1 MPALRVRQSFWCMR
15 KLYKKLK
22 SKLTGFQLPAT
33 IVSAASTLSLSLIS
47 DYAVSAQGFRASYE
61 VLPSHT
67 CGNPGRLPNGVQQGS
82 TFNLGDKVRYSCNP
96 GFFLEGHAVLTCH
109 ASSENSATWDFPLP
123 SCRADDACGGTLRGQ
138 SGIISSPHFPAEY
151 HNNADC
157 TWTILAELGDTIALV
172 FIDFQL
178 EDGYDFLEVTGTEGS
193 SLWFTGAS
201 LPAPVISSKNWLR
214 LHFTSDGN
222 HRQRGFSAQYQ
233 GENSEQKQ
241 HVETAS
247 PTFSKSFMNQGRAL
261 ISEHHAID
269 RNGFAND
276 LFKKQ
281 IELKS
286 RGVKLMPSKD
296 NNQKTSVLTQVGV
309 SQGHNMCPDPG
320 IPEKGKRLG
329 SDFRLGSSVQ
339 FTCNE
344 GYDLQGSK
352 RITCMKVSDMFAAWS
367 DHRPVCRARMCDA
380 HLRGPSGI
388 ITSPNFPI
396 QYDNNA
402 HCVWIITALN
412 PAKVIK
418 LAFEEFDLERGYDT
432 LTVGD
437 GGQDGDQKTV
447 LYMVQTTKYLSPISL
462 TGTSVPD
469 LIVSTHH
476 QMWLLFQSDSSGS
489 SLGFKASYE
498 EIEQGSC
505 GDPGIPA
512 YGQRE
517 GSRFRHGDTLKFECQ
532 PAFELVG
539 QKSITCQKNNQWSAK
554 KPGCVFSCFFNFTS
568 PSGIVLSPN
577 YPEDYG
583 NHLHCVWLILA
594 RPESRIHLAFND
606 IDVEPQFDFLVIKD
620 GATAEAPVLGTFSGN
635 QLPSSITSSGHVAR
649 LEFQTDHSTGKRG
662 FNITFTTFR
671 HNECPDPGVPVNGKR
686 FGDSLQ
692 LGSSISFLCDEGFLG
707 TQGSETITCVLKE
720 GSVVWN
726 SAVLRCEAPCGGHL
740 TSPSGTILSPGWP
753 GFYKDALSCA
763 WVIEAQPGYPIKITF
778 DRFKTEVNYDTL
790 EVRDG
795 RTYSAPLIGV
805 YHGTQVPQFLI
816 STSNYLYLLFSTDK
830 SHSDIGFQLR
840 YETIT
845 LQSDHCLDPGIPVNG
860 QRHGND
866 FYVGA
871 LVTFSCD
878 SGYTLSDGEPLECE
892 PNFQWSRALPSCE
905 ALCGGFI
912 QGSSGTILSP
922 GFPDFYPNNLNC
934 TWVIETS
941 HGKGV
946 FFTFHTFHLESGHDY
961 LLITEN
967 GSFTQPL
974 RQLTGSRLPAPIS
987 AGLYG
992 NFTAQV
998 RFISDFS
1005 MSYEGFNITF
1015 SEYDLEPCE
1024 EPEVP
1029 AYSIRKG
1036 LQFGVGDTLTFSCF
1050 PGYRLEGTARIT
1062 CLGGRRRLWSSP
1074 LPRCVA
1080 ECGNSVTGTQ
1090 GTLLSPNFPVNYNNN
1105 HECIYSIQTQ
1115 PGKGIQLKAKA
1126 FELAEGDLLKVYDGT
1141 NNSARLLGVFS
1152 RSEMLGVTLNS
1163 TSSSLWLDFITDAE
1177 NTSKGFEL
1185 QFSSFELIRCED
1197 PGTPQFGY
1205 KVHDGGHF
1213 AGSSVTFNCDPGY
1226 TLRGSEELMCLSG
1239 ERRTWDRPLPTCV
1252 AECGGTVRG
1261 EVSGQVLSPGYP
1273 APYEH
1278 NLNCI
1283 WTIEADAGCTIGLH
1297 FLVFDTE
1304 EVHDVLRIWDGPVES
1319 GVLLKELSGPML
1331 PKDLHSTFNSVV
1343 LQFSTDFF
1351 TSKQGFAIQFSVST
1365 ATSCNDPGVP
1375 QNGSRSGD
1383 SWEAGDSTVFQCDP
1397 GYALQGSAEINCVR
1411 IENRFFWQPSP
1422 PTCIGAHMSQVPT
1435 CPRCPHAP
1443 GAHMSQV
1450 PTCPKYPH
1458 APGARMSQTDAVNTP
1473 EALLNS
1479 GHKTVGRCQVVH
1491 VPDRPRRHHFD
1502 HETSPLSITDNLLG
1516 ETSPL
1521 FTTKGTDARPERLAP
1536 CGGDLTG
1543 PSGVIL
1549 SPNYPEPYPPGKE
1562 CDWKV
1567 TVSPDYVIALVFNI
1581 FNLEPGYDFLH
1592 IYDGR
1597 DSLSPLIG
1605 SFYGSQLPGRI
1616 ESSSNSLFLAF
1627 RSDAS
1632 VSNAGFVID
1641 YTENPRESCFDPGS
1655 IKNGTRVG
1663 SDLKLGSSITYYCHG
1678 GYEVEGAS
1686 TLSCIL
1692 GPDGKPL
1699 WNNPR
1704 PVCTAPCG
1712 GQYVGSDGVVLSPNY
1727 PQNYTSGQT
1736 CLYFVTVPKD
1746 YVVFGQF
1753 AFFHTALNDI
1763 VEVHDG
1769 YSQHARL
1776 LSSLSGSHTGE
1787 SLPLATSNQILIK
1800 FSAKGQVPARG
1811 FHFVYQAV
1819 PRTSATQCSS
1829 VPEPRYGKRLGSD
1842 FSVGAIIRFECNSGY
1857 ALQGSPEIEC
1867 LPVPGALAQW
1877 NVSAPTCVV
1886 PCGGNLTERRGTIL
1900 SPGFPEPYLNSLNCV
1915 WKIMVPEGAGI
1926 QIQVISF
1933 VTEQNWDSLEVFDGA
1948 DNTVTML
1955 GSFSGTTVPALLNS
1969 TSNQLYLHFY
1979 SDISVSAA
1987 GFHLEYKTV
1996 GLSSCPEP
2004 AVPSNGIKTGERYL
2018 VNDVVSFQCEPGY
2031 ALQGHAHIS
2040 CMPGTVRR
2048 WNYPPP
2054 LCIAQCGGEVEEMEG
2069 VILSPGFPGNY
2080 PSNMD
2085 CSWKIVL
2092 PVGFGAHIQFLN
2104 FSTEPNHDFLEIRSG
2119 PSETSRMMGRFS
2131 GSELPGSL
2139 LSTSHDTIVYFH
2151 SDHSQNR
2158 PGFKLEY
2165 QAYELQEC
2173 PDPEP
2178 FANGIVR
2185 GAGYNVGQSVT
2196 FECLPGYQ
2204 LTGQPV
2210 LTCLHGTNRNWDHPL
2225 PRCEV
2230 PCGGNITSFN
2240 GTVYSPGYPSP
2251 YSSSQDCVWL
2261 ITVPI
2266 GHGVHLNLSLLQIEP
2281 FGDYITV
2288 WDGPQ
2293 QTSLQLGVFT
2303 RSLSKKIAHSSS
2315 NQVLLKFHRDT
2326 ATGGIFAIAF
2336 SAYPL
2341 TKCPPPTILPN
2352 AEVVTENEEF
2362 NIGDIVRYRCLP
2374 GFTLVGSEI
2383 LTCKLGTY
2391 LQFEGPPPI
2400 CEVHCPT
2407 NELLTD
2413 STGVILSQS
2422 YPGSYPQFQTCS
2434 WLVRVEPE
2442 YNISVTVEY
2451 FLSEK
2456 QYDEFEI
2463 FDGPSG
2469 QSPLLKALSGNYSA
2483 PLIVTSSS
2491 NSVYLR
2497 WSSDHAYNRKG
2508 FKIRYSAPYCSLP
2521 KAPLHGFILGQTTT
2535 QPGGSIHFGCDRGY
2549 RLVGH
2554 SMAICTRHPQG
2565 YHLWSEAIPLCQA
2578 LSCGLPDAPKNG
2590 IVFGKEYTVGTK
2602 AVYSCNEGYH
2612 LQTGA
2617 EATAECLDTGLWS
2630 NSNVPPQCVPVTC
2643 PDISS
2648 ISVEH
2653 GRWRLIYETQYQ
2665 FQAQLIL
2672 ICDPGYYYTGQRVIR
2687 CQANGRWS
2695 LGESMPTCQIISCG
2709 ELPTPPSGHRIGT
2722 MSVYGATAIFS
2733 CNSGYTLVG
2742 SRVRECLANGLWSG
2756 SEVRCLAG
2764 HCGTPEPIV
2773 NGHING
2779 ENFNYRGSVVYQCSA
2794 GFRLIG
2800 MSVRICQQD
2809 HHWSGKTPFC
2819 VPITCGHPGNPIN
2832 GLTQGSQFNLNDV
2845 VKFVCNPGYIAEG
2858 AARSQCLASGQ
2869 WSDTLPT
2876 CRIINCTDPG
2886 HQENSVRQIH
2896 ASGPHRF
2903 SFGTTV
2909 SYQCSHGFYLLGTP
2923 ALSCQ
2928 GDGTWDRPRPQCLL
2942 VSCGHP
2948 GSPPHAQMSGD
2959 SYIVGAFVRYSCT
2972 GKRTL
2977 VGNATRMCGLD
2988 GHWTGSLPHCS
2999 GTSTGVCG
3007 DPGIPA
3013 HGIRLGDSFAPGSLM
3028 RFSCEA
3034 GYVLRGSSE
3043 RTCQANGS
3051 WSGSQPEC
3059 GVISCGNPGTPSN
3072 ARVVF
3077 SDGLVFSSSIVY
3089 ECREGYYA
3097 TGLLSRHCSVNGTW
3111 TGSDPECTVINCGD
3125 PGIPANGIR
3134 LGNDFRY
3141 NKTVTFQ
3148 CIPGHMME
3156 SHRVSVLSCT
3166 KDRTWNGTKPVCK
3179 AIMCKPPQLIPNGKV
3194 VGSDFTWGSSVSYA
3208 CLEGYQL
3215 SLPAVLT
3222 CEGNGSWTGELPQCF
3237 PVFCGDPGVPPRGKR
3252 EDRGFSYR
3260 SSVSYSCRPP
3270 LVLVGSPRRFCQS
3283 DGTWSGT
3290 QPSCIDPT
3298 LTTCADPGMP
3308 QFGIQNSSQGYQV
3321 GSTVLFRCQKGYLLQ
3336 GSTSRTCLPNL
3347 TWSGTPPDC
3356 VPHHCKQPETPTH
3369 TNVGALDLPSMGYT
3383 LIYSCQEGFS
3393 LRGGSEHRTCKAD
3406 GSWTGKPPVCLAE
3419 VRPSGRPI
3427 NTAREPPL
3435 TQASVPGDVFAKN
3448 SLWKGAYE
3456 YQGKKQPAMLRVTS
3470 FQIANSK
3477 VNATMIDHSGVE
3489 LHLAGNYRKEDFR
3502 LLLQVY
3508 HVTGPVENFVDKFK
3522 DDHWALDG
3530 HVSSESSG
3538 GTFVYQGSVKGR
3550 GFGQFGFQRL
3560 DLRLL
3565 ESDPESI
3572 GRHFASNSSSV
3583 AAAILVPFIALII
3596 AGFVL
3601 YLYKHRRRPKVPFNG
3616 YAGHE
3621 NTNVRATFENPMYD
3635 RNIQPTDI
3643 MSNEAEFT
3651 VSTVCTAV

>member
-1 MPALRVRQSFWCMR
+1 MPRSRGPKPGRCGCPAGRARREAGVSALVPGVGSRWGRPPPPPTPPPPLLLLLSWGLLGASAAAGQNCTFQLQGPNGTVESPGFPYGYPNYANCTWTITAEDQHRIQLVFQSFALEEDFDVLSVFDGPPQPENLR
-15 KLYKKLK
+15 TR
-22 SKLTGFQLPAT
+22 LTGFQLPAT
-33 IVSAASTLSLSLIS
+33 IVSTATTLSLHLIS

-109 ASSENSATWDFPLP
+109 AGSESSATWDFPLP

-233 GENSEQKQ
+233 
-241 HVETAS
+241 V
-247 PTFSKSFMNQGRAL
+247 
-261 ISEHHAID
+261 
-269 RNGFAND
+269 
-276 LFKKQ
+276 KKQ

-296 NNQKTSVLTQVGV
+296 SSQKTS
-309 SQGHNMCPDPG
+309 
-320 IPEKGKRLG
+320 
-329 SDFRLGSSVQ
+329 
-339 FTCNE
+339 
-344 GYDLQGSK
+344 
-352 RITCMKVSDMFAAWS
+352 
-367 DHRPVCRARMCDA
+367 
-380 HLRGPSGI
+380 
-388 ITSPNFPI
+388 
-396 QYDNNA
+396 
-402 HCVWIITALN
+402 
-412 PAKVIK
+412 
-418 LAFEEFDLERGYDT
+418 
-432 LTVGD
+432 
-437 GGQDGDQKTV
+437 
-447 LYMVQTTKYLSPISL
+447 
-462 TGTSVPD
+462 
-469 LIVSTHH
+469 
-476 QMWLLFQSDSSGS
+476 
-489 SLGFKASYE
+489 
-498 EIEQGSC
+498 
-505 GDPGIPA
+505 
-512 YGQRE
+512 
-517 GSRFRHGDTLKFECQ
+517 
-532 PAFELVG
+532 
-539 QKSITCQKNNQWSAK
+539 
-554 KPGCVFSCFFNFTS
+554 VFSCFFNFTS
-568 PSGIVLSPN
+568 PSGVVLSPN

-671 HNECPDPGVPVNGKR
+671 HNECPDPGIPVNGKR

-707 TQGSETITCVLKE
+707 TQGSETITCILKE

-795 RTYSAPLIGV
+795 RTYSSPLIGV

-934 TWVIETS
+934 TWMIETS

-1050 PGYRLEGTARIT
+1050 PGYRLEGTARIM

-1090 GTLLSPNFPVNYNNN
+1090 GTLLSPNFPANYNNN

-1115 PGKGIQLKAKA
+1115 PGKGIQLKARA
-1126 FELAEGDLLKVYDGT
+1126 FELSEGDVLKVYDGN

-1152 RSEMLGVTLNS
+1152 RSEMMGVTLNS
-1163 TSSSLWLDFITDAE
+1163 TSSSLWLDFITDTE

-1185 QFSSFELIRCED
+1185 QFSSFELIKCED

-1205 KVHDGGHF
+1205 KVHDGGQF
-1213 AGSSVTFNCDPGY
+1213 AGSSVSFGCDPGY
-1226 TLRGSEELMCLSG
+1226 SLRGNEELLCLSG

-1252 AECGGTVRG
+1252 AECGGTVKG

-1319 GVLLKELSGPML
+1319 GVLLRELSGSAL

-1351 TSKQGFAIQFSVST
+1351 TSKQGFAVQFSVST

-1397 GYALQGSAEINCVR
+1397 GYALQGSAEISCVK

-1422 PTCIGAHMSQVPT
+1422 PTCI
-1435 CPRCPHAP
+1435 
-1443 GAHMSQV
+1443 
-1450 PTCPKYPH
+1450 
-1458 APGARMSQTDAVNTP
+1458 
-1473 EALLNS
+1473 
-1479 GHKTVGRCQVVH
+1479 
-1491 VPDRPRRHHFD
+1491 
-1502 HETSPLSITDNLLG
+1502 
-1516 ETSPL
+1516 
-1521 FTTKGTDARPERLAP
+1521 AP

-1592 IYDGR
+1592 VYDGR

-1605 SFYGSQLPGRI
+1605 SFYGSQLPSRI

-1632 VSNAGFVID
+1632 VSNVGFVID
-1641 YTENPRESCFDPGS
+1641 YTENPRESCFDPGT

-1678 GYEVEGAS
+1678 GYEVEGSS

-1692 GPDGKPL
+1692 GPDGKPA

-1727 PQNYTSGQT
+1727 PQNYTSGQI

-1753 AFFHTALNDI
+1753 AFFHTALNDV

-1769 YSQHARL
+1769 HSQHSRL
-1776 LSSLSGSHTGE
+1776 LSSLSGTHTGE
-1787 SLPLATSNQILIK
+1787 SLPLATSNQVLIK
-1800 FSAKGQVPARG
+1800 FSAKGQAPARG

-1842 FSVGAIIRFECNSGY
+1842 FSVGAIVRFECNSGY
-1857 ALQGSPEIEC
+1857 ALQGSPEIKC

-1955 GSFSGTTVPALLNS
+1955 GSFSGTAVPALLNS

-2004 AVPSNGIKTGERYL
+2004 AVPSNGVKTGERYL

-2054 LCIAQCGGEVEEMEG
+2054 LCIAQCGGAVEEMEG

-2085 CSWKIVL
+2085 CSWKIAL

-2104 FSTEPNHDFLEIRSG
+2104 FSTEPNHDFIEIRNG
-2119 PSETSRMMGRFS
+2119 PHDTSRMMGRFS
-2131 GSELPGSL
+2131 GSDLPSPL
-2139 LSTSHDTIVYFH
+2139 LSTSHETTVYFH

-2204 LTGQPV
+2204 LMGQPV
-2210 LTCLHGTNRNWDHPL
+2210 LTCQHGSNRNWDHPL

-2230 PCGGNITSFN
+2230 PCGGNITSSN
-2240 GTVYSPGYPSP
+2240 GTVYSPGFPSP

-2266 GHGVHLNLSLLQIEP
+2266 GHGIHLNLSLLQTEP
-2281 FGDYITV
+2281 SGDFITV

-2293 QTSLQLGVFT
+2293 QTAPQLGVFT
-2303 RSLSKKIAHSSS
+2303 RNLAKKTVHSST
-2315 NQVLLKFHRDT
+2315 NQVLLKFHRDA

-2374 GFTLVGSEI
+2374 GFTLVGNEI

-2483 PLIVTSSS
+2483 PLVVTSTS

-2521 KAPLHGFILGQTTT
+2521 RAPLHGFLLGQTST
-2535 QPGGSIHFGCDRGY
+2535 QPGGSVHFGCNAGY

-2565 YHLWSEAIPLCQA
+2565 YYLWSEAIPLCQA
-2578 LSCGLPDAPKNG
+2578 LSCGLPKAPKNG
-2590 IVFGKEYTVGTK
+2590 MVFGKEYTVGTK
-2602 AVYSCNEGYH
+2602 AVYSCSEGYH
-2612 LQTGA
+2612 LQADA
-2617 EATAECLDTGLWS
+2617 EATAECLETGLWS
-2630 NSNVPPQCVPVTC
+2630 NHNVPPQCVPVTC
-2643 PDISS
+2643 PDVGGIG
-2648 ISVEH
+2648 VEH
-2653 GRWRLIYETQYQ
+2653 GRWRLIFETQYQ
-2665 FQAQLIL
+2665 FQAQLML

-2687 CQANGRWS
+2687 CQANGKWS
-2695 LGESMPTCQIISCG
+2695 LGNSMPTCQIISCG
-2709 ELPTPPSGHRIGT
+2709 ELPIPPNGHRIGT
-2722 MSVYGATAIFS
+2722 LSVYGATAIFS

-2742 SRVRECLANGLWSG
+2742 SRVRECMANGLWSG

-2779 ENFNYRGSVVYQCSA
+2779 ENYNYRGSVVYQCNA

-2832 GLTQGSQFNLNDV
+2832 GLTQGNQFNLNDV
-2845 VKFVCNPGYIAEG
+2845 VKFVCNPGYVSEG
-2858 AARSQCLASGQ
+2858 AAGSQCLANGQ
-2869 WSDTLPT
+2869 WSDMLPT

-2886 HQENSVRQIH
+2886 HQEHSVRQVH

-2903 SFGTTV
+2903 SYGTTV
-2909 SYQCSHGFYLLGTP
+2909 SYQCNHGFYLLGSP

-2948 GSPPHAQMSGD
+2948 GSPPHAQMSGNN
-2959 SYIVGAFVRYSCT
+2959 YTVGAVVHYSCT

-2977 VGNATRMCGLD
+2977 VGNATRVCGLD

-2999 GTSTGVCG
+2999 GTSLGLCG

-3013 HGIRLGDSFAPGSLM
+3013 HGIRLGESFAPGSLM

-3034 GYVLRGSSE
+3034 GHVLRGSSE

-3051 WSGSQPEC
+3051 WSGTQPEC

-3072 ARVVF
+3072 ARVMF

-3111 TGSDPECTVINCGD
+3111 TGSDPECTVIKCGD
-3125 PGIPANGIR
+3125 PGVPANGLR
-3134 LGNDFRY
+3134 LGSDFRY
-3141 NKTVTFQ
+3141 NKTVTYQ
-3148 CIPGHMME
+3148 CVPGYMME

-3194 VGSDFTWGSSVSYA
+3194 VGSDFMWGSSVTYA

-3237 PVFCGDPGVPPRGKR
+3237 PVFCGDPGVPARGRR

-3260 SSVSYSCRPP
+3260 SSVSFSCQPP

-3336 GSTSRTCLPNL
+3336 GSTTRTCLPNL
-3347 TWSGTPPDC
+3347 TWSGSPPDC

-3369 TNVGALDLPSMGYT
+3369 ANVGALDLPSMGYT
-3383 LIYSCQEGFS
+3383 LIYTCQEGFS
-3393 LRGGSEHRTCKAD
+3393 LKGGSEHRTCKAD
-3406 GSWTGKPPVCLAE
+3406 GSWTGKPPICLAE

-3456 YQGKKQPAMLRVTS
+3456 YQGKKQPAMLRVTG
-3470 FQIANSK
+3470 FQVVSSK

-3489 LHLAGNYRKEDFR
+3489 LHLSGIYKKEDFHLR
-3502 LLLQVY
+3502 LQVY
-3508 HVTGPVENFVDKFK
+3508 QITGPAEIFVNKFK

-3538 GTFVYQGSVKGR
+3538 GTFIYQGSVKGH

-3643 MSNEAEFT
+3643 MATEAEFT

>member
-1 MPALRVRQSFWCMR
+1 MMAWLSELFSYSCQNCTFQLHGPNGTVESPGFPYGYPNYANCTWTITAEEQHRIQLVFQSFALEEDFDVLSVFDGPPQPENLRMR
-15 KLYKKLK
+15 
-22 SKLTGFQLPAT
+22 LTGFQLPAT
-33 IVSAASTLSLSLIS
+33 IVSAATTLSLRLIS
-47 DYAVSAQGFRASYE
+47 DYAVSAQGFHATYE

-67 CGNPGRLPNGVQQGS
+67 CGNPGRLPNGIQQGS

-109 ASSENSATWDFPLP
+109 AGSENSATWDFPLP

-138 SGIISSPHFPAEY
+138 SGIISSPHFPSEY

-233 GENSEQKQ
+233 
-241 HVETAS
+241 V
-247 PTFSKSFMNQGRAL
+247 
-261 ISEHHAID
+261 
-269 RNGFAND
+269 
-276 LFKKQ
+276 KKQ

-296 NNQKTSVLTQVGV
+296 NSQKTSVLTQVGV

-320 IPEKGKRLG
+320 IPERGKRLG

-447 LYMVQTTKYLSPISL
+447 LYIL

-469 LIVSTHH
+469 LIVSTNH
-476 QMWLLFQSDSSGS
+476 QMWLLFQTDGSGS

-498 EIEQGSC
+498 
-505 GDPGIPA
+505 
-512 YGQRE
+512 
-517 GSRFRHGDTLKFECQ
+517 
-532 PAFELVG
+532 V
-539 QKSITCQKNNQWSAK
+539 
-554 KPGCVFSCFFNFTS
+554 SCFFNFTS
-568 PSGIVLSPN
+568 PSGVVLSPN

-620 GATAEAPVLGTFSGN
+620 GATAEAPILGTFSGN

-934 TWVIETS
+934 TWIIETS

-1115 PGKGIQLKAKA
+1115 PGKGIQLKARA
-1126 FELAEGDLLKVYDGT
+1126 FELSEGDVLKVYDGN

-1152 RSEMLGVTLNS
+1152 RSEMMGVTLNS

-1185 QFSSFELIRCED
+1185 HFSSFELIKCED
-1197 PGTPQFGY
+1197 PGTPKFGY
-1205 KVHDGGHF
+1205 KVHDEGHF
-1213 AGSSVTFNCDPGY
+1213 AGSSVSFSCDPGY
-1226 TLRGSEELMCLSG
+1226 SLRGSEELLCLSG

-1283 WTIEADAGCTIGLH
+1283 WTIEAEAGCTIGLH

-1319 GVLLKELSGPML
+1319 GVLLKELSGPAL

-1365 ATSCNDPGVP
+1365 ATSCNDPGIP

-1397 GYALQGSAEINCVR
+1397 GYALQGSAEISCVK
-1411 IENRFFWQPSP
+1411 IENS
-1422 PTCIGAHMSQVPT
+1422 
-1435 CPRCPHAP
+1435 
-1443 GAHMSQV
+1443 
-1450 PTCPKYPH
+1450 
-1458 APGARMSQTDAVNTP
+1458 
-1473 EALLNS
+1473 
-1479 GHKTVGRCQVVH
+1479 
-1491 VPDRPRRHHFD
+1491 
-1502 HETSPLSITDNLLG
+1502 
-1516 ETSPL
+1516 
-1521 FTTKGTDARPERLAP
+1521 
-1536 CGGDLTG
+1536 
-1543 PSGVIL
+1543 
-1549 SPNYPEPYPPGKE
+1549 
-1562 CDWKV
+1562 
-1567 TVSPDYVIALVFNI
+1567 

-1663 SDLKLGSSITYYCHG
+1663 SDLKLGSSVTYYCHG
-1678 GYEVEGAS
+1678 GYEVEGTS

-1692 GPDGKPL
+1692 GPDGKPV

-1727 PQNYTSGQT
+1727 PQNYTSGQI

-1746 YVVFGQF
+1746 FVVFGQF
-1753 AFFHTALNDI
+1753 AFFHTALNDV

-1769 YSQHARL
+1769 HSQHSRL

-1787 SLPLATSNQILIK
+1787 SLPLATSNQVLIK
-1800 FSAKGQVPARG
+1800 FSAKGLTPAKG

-1842 FSVGAIIRFECNSGY
+1842 FSVGAIVRFECNSGY

-1915 WKIMVPEGAGI
+1915 WKIVVPEGAGI
-1926 QIQVISF
+1926 QIQVVSF

-1987 GFHLEYKTV
+1987 GFHLEYKSEETV

-2004 AVPSNGIKTGERYL
+2004 AVPSNGVKTGERYL

-2054 LCIAQCGGEVEEMEG
+2054 LCIAQCGGTVEEMEG

-2085 CSWKIVL
+2085 CSWKIAL

-2104 FSTEPNHDFLEIRSG
+2104 FSTEPNHDYIEIRNG
-2119 PSETSRMMGRFS
+2119 PYETSRMMGRFS
-2131 GSELPGSL
+2131 GSELPSSL
-2139 LSTSHDTIVYFH
+2139 LSTSHETTVYFH

-2204 LTGQPV
+2204 LTGHPV
-2210 LTCLHGTNRNWDHPL
+2210 LTCQHGTNRNWDHPL
-2225 PRCEV
+2225 PKCEV
-2230 PCGGNITSFN
+2230 PCGGNITSSN
-2240 GTVYSPGYPSP
+2240 GTVYSPGFPSP

-2266 GHGVHLNLSLLQIEP
+2266 GHGVRLNLSLLQTEP
-2281 FGDYITV
+2281 SGDFITI

-2293 QTSLQLGVFT
+2293 QTAPRLGVFT
-2303 RSLSKKIAHSSS
+2303 RSMAKKTVQSSS
-2315 NQVLLKFHRDT
+2315 NQVLLKFHRDA

-2362 NIGDIVRYRCLP
+2362 NIGTTSQASKDCEPRTGEGREGDIVRYRCLP
-2374 GFTLVGSEI
+2374 GFTLVGNEI

-2434 WLVRVEPE
+2434 WLVRVEPD
-2442 YNISVTVEY
+2442 YNISLTVEY

-2521 KAPLHGFILGQTTT
+2521 RAPLHGFVLGQTST
-2535 QPGGSIHFGCDRGY
+2535 QPGGSIHFGCNAGY

-2578 LSCGLPDAPKNG
+2578 LSCGLPEAPKNG
-2590 IVFGKEYTVGTK
+2590 MVFGKEYTVGTK
-2602 AVYSCNEGYH
+2602 AVYSCSEGYH
-2612 LQTGA
+2612 LQAGA

-2630 NSNVPPQCVPVTC
+2630 NRNVPPQCVPVTC
-2643 PDISS
+2643 PDVSS

-2653 GRWRLIYETQYQ
+2653 GRWRLIFETQYQ
-2665 FQAQLIL
+2665 FQAQLML

-2687 CQANGRWS
+2687 CQANGKWS
-2695 LGESMPTCQIISCG
+2695 LGDSTPTCRIISCG
-2709 ELPTPPSGHRIGT
+2709 ELPIPPNGHRIGT
-2722 MSVYGATAIFS
+2722 LSVYGATAIFS

-2742 SRVRECLANGLWSG
+2742 SRVRECMANGLWSG
-2756 SEVRCLAG
+2756 SEVRCLATQTKLHSIFYKLLFDVLSSPSLTKAG

-2779 ENFNYRGSVVYQCSA
+2779 ENYSYRGSVVYQCNA

-2819 VPITCGHPGNPIN
+2819 V
-2832 GLTQGSQFNLNDV
+2832 L
-2845 VKFVCNPGYIAEG
+2845 
-2858 AARSQCLASGQ
+2858 
-2869 WSDTLPT
+2869 
-2876 CRIINCTDPG
+2876 INCTDPG
-2886 HQENSVRQIH
+2886 HQENSVRQVH

-2909 SYQCSHGFYLLGTP
+2909 SYRCNHGFYLLGTP
-2923 ALSCQ
+2923 VLSCQ

-2948 GSPPHAQMSGD
+2948 GSPPHSQMSGD
-2959 SYIVGAFVRYSCT
+2959 SYTVGAVVRYSCI

-2977 VGNATRMCGLD
+2977 VGNSTRMCGLD

-2999 GTSTGVCG
+2999 GTSVGVCG

-3013 HGIRLGDSFAPGSLM
+3013 HGIRLGDSFDPGTVM

-3034 GYVLRGSSE
+3034 GHVLRGSSE

-3111 TGSDPECTVINCGD
+3111 TGSDPECLVINCGD
-3125 PGIPANGIR
+3125 PGIPANGLR

-3141 NKTVTFQ
+3141 NKTVTYR
-3148 CIPGHMME
+3148 CVPGYMME

-3179 AIMCKPPQLIPNGKV
+3179 ALMCKPPPLIPNGKV
-3194 VGSDFTWGSSVSYA
+3194 VGSDFMWGSSVTYA

-3215 SLPAVLT
+3215 SLPAVFT

-3237 PVFCGDPGVPPRGKR
+3237 P
-3252 EDRGFSYR
+3252 
-3260 SSVSYSCRPP
+3260 
-3270 LVLVGSPRRFCQS
+3270 
-3283 DGTWSGT
+3283 
-3290 QPSCIDPT
+3290 
-3298 LTTCADPGMP
+3298 
-3308 QFGIQNSSQGYQV
+3308 
-3321 GSTVLFRCQKGYLLQ
+3321 
-3336 GSTSRTCLPNL
+3336 
-3347 TWSGTPPDC
+3347 
-3356 VPHHCKQPETPTH
+3356 HHCRQPETPTH
-3369 TNVGALDLPSMGYT
+3369 ANVGALDLPSMGYT

-3393 LRGGSEHRTCKAD
+3393 LKGGSEHRTCKAD
-3406 GSWTGKPPVCLAE
+3406 GSWTGKPPICLE

-3435 TQASVPGDVFAKN
+3435 TQALIPGDVFAKN

-3456 YQGKKQPAMLRVTS
+3456 YQGKKQPAMLRVTG
-3470 FQIANSK
+3470 FQVANSK

-3489 LHLAGNYRKEDFR
+3489 LHLAGTYKKEDFH

-3508 HVTGPVENFVDKFK
+3508 QITGPVEIFMNKFK

-3530 HVSSESSG
+3530 HAKEKILKDRRLRVQRFTTFKRVGVSSESSG
-3538 GTFVYQGSVKGR
+3538 ATFIYQGSVKGQ

-3643 MSNEAEFT
+3643 MASEAEFT

>member
-1 MPALRVRQSFWCMR
+1 MPRSRGWEQGRCGRPAGRARGEAGLSALVPGAGRRWGRRPPPPTPPPLLLLLGWGLFGASAAAGQNCTFQLQGPNGTVESPGFPYGYPNYANCTWIITAEAQHRIQLVFQSFALEEDFDVLSVFDGLPQPENLR
-15 KLYKKLK
+15 TR
-22 SKLTGFQLPAT
+22 LTGFQLPAT
-33 IVSAASTLSLSLIS
+33 IVSAATTLSLRLLS
-47 DYAVSAQGFRASYE
+47 DYAVSAQGFHANYE

-67 CGNPGRLPNGVQQGS
+67 CGNPGRLPNGIQQGS

-109 ASSENSATWDFPLP
+109 AGFENSATWDFPLP

-138 SGIISSPHFPAEY
+138 SGIISSPHFPSEY

-172 FIDFQL
+172 FNDFQL

-233 GENSEQKQ
+233 
-241 HVETAS
+241 V
-247 PTFSKSFMNQGRAL
+247 
-261 ISEHHAID
+261 
-269 RNGFAND
+269 
-276 LFKKQ
+276 KKQ

-296 NNQKTSVLTQVGV
+296 NNQKTS
-309 SQGHNMCPDPG
+309 
-320 IPEKGKRLG
+320 
-329 SDFRLGSSVQ
+329 
-339 FTCNE
+339 
-344 GYDLQGSK
+344 
-352 RITCMKVSDMFAAWS
+352 
-367 DHRPVCRARMCDA
+367 
-380 HLRGPSGI
+380 
-388 ITSPNFPI
+388 
-396 QYDNNA
+396 
-402 HCVWIITALN
+402 
-412 PAKVIK
+412 
-418 LAFEEFDLERGYDT
+418 
-432 LTVGD
+432 
-437 GGQDGDQKTV
+437 
-447 LYMVQTTKYLSPISL
+447 
-462 TGTSVPD
+462 
-469 LIVSTHH
+469 
-476 QMWLLFQSDSSGS
+476 
-489 SLGFKASYE
+489 
-498 EIEQGSC
+498 
-505 GDPGIPA
+505 
-512 YGQRE
+512 
-517 GSRFRHGDTLKFECQ
+517 
-532 PAFELVG
+532 
-539 QKSITCQKNNQWSAK
+539 
-554 KPGCVFSCFFNFTS
+554 VFSCFFNFTS

-594 RPESRIHLAFND
+594 RSESRIHLAFND

-707 TQGSETITCVLKE
+707 TQGSETITCILKE

-740 TSPSGTILSPGWP
+740 TSPSGTVLSPGWP

-795 RTYSAPLIGV
+795 RSYSAPLIGV

-830 SHSDIGFQLR
+830 SHSDVGFQLR

-967 GSFTQPL
+967 GSFAQPL
-974 RQLTGSRLPAPIS
+974 KQLTGSRLPAPIS

-998 RFISDFS
+998 RFVSDFS

-1080 ECGNSVTGTQ
+1080 ECGSSVTGTQ
-1090 GTLLSPNFPVNYNNN
+1090 GTLLSPNFPVNYSNN

-1115 PGKGIQLKAKA
+1115 PGKGIQLKATA
-1126 FELAEGDLLKVYDGT
+1126 FELAGGDVLKVYDGN
-1141 NNSARLLGVFS
+1141 NNSARLLGAFS
-1152 RSEMLGVTLNS
+1152 HSEMMGRTLNS

-1177 NTSKGFEL
+1177 NTSRGFEL
-1185 QFSSFELIRCED
+1185 HFSSFELIKCED

-1213 AGSSVTFNCDPGY
+1213 AGSSVSFSCDPGY
-1226 TLRGSEELMCLSG
+1226 TLRGSEELRCLSG
-1239 ERRTWDRPLPTCV
+1239 ERRTWDRPLPICV
-1252 AECGGTVRG
+1252 AECGGTVKG
-1261 EVSGQVLSPGYP
+1261 EASGQVLSPGYP

-1319 GVLLKELSGPML
+1319 GVLLKELSGPAL
-1331 PKDLHSTFNSVV
+1331 PKDLHSTFSSVV
-1343 LQFSTDFF
+1343 LQFNTDFF
-1351 TSKQGFAIQFSVST
+1351 TSKQGFAVQFSVST

-1397 GYALQGSAEINCVR
+1397 GYALQGSAEISCVK

-1422 PTCIGAHMSQVPT
+1422 PTCS
-1435 CPRCPHAP
+1435 
-1443 GAHMSQV
+1443 
-1450 PTCPKYPH
+1450 
-1458 APGARMSQTDAVNTP
+1458 
-1473 EALLNS
+1473 
-1479 GHKTVGRCQVVH
+1479 
-1491 VPDRPRRHHFD
+1491 
-1502 HETSPLSITDNLLG
+1502 
-1516 ETSPL
+1516 
-1521 FTTKGTDARPERLAP
+1521 AP
-1536 CGGDLTG
+1536 CGGDLMG

-1592 IYDGR
+1592 VYDGR

-1616 ESSSNSLFLAF
+1616 ESSGNSLFLAF

-1692 GPDGKPL
+1692 GSDGKPV

-1712 GQYVGSDGVVLSPNY
+1712 GQYVSSDGVVLSPNY

-1753 AFFHTALNDI
+1753 AFFHTALNDV

-1769 YSQHARL
+1769 ASQHSRL

-1787 SLPLATSNQILIK
+1787 SLPLATSNQVLIK
-1800 FSAKGQVPARG
+1800 FSAKGQSPARG

-1842 FSVGAIIRFECNSGY
+1842 FSVGAVVRFECSSGY
-1857 ALQGSPEIEC
+1857 VLQGSPEIQC

-1877 NVSAPTCVV
+1877 NVSAPMCVV

-1915 WKIMVPEGAGI
+1915 WKIVVPEGAGI

-2004 AVPSNGIKTGERYL
+2004 AVPSNGVKSGERYL

-2054 LCIAQCGGEVEEMEG
+2054 LCIAQCGGGVEEMEG

-2085 CSWKIVL
+2085 CSWKIAL
-2092 PVGFGAHIQFLN
+2092 PVGFGAHIQFVN
-2104 FSTEPNHDFLEIRSG
+2104 FSTEPNHDFIEIRNG
-2119 PSETSRMMGRFS
+2119 PYETSRMMGRFS
-2131 GSELPGSL
+2131 GSELPSSL
-2139 LSTSHDTIVYFH
+2139 LSTSHETTVYFH

-2204 LTGQPV
+2204 LVGHPV
-2210 LTCLHGTNRNWDHPL
+2210 LTCQHGTNRNWDHPL
-2225 PRCEV
+2225 PKCEV
-2230 PCGGNITSFN
+2230 PCGGDITSSN
-2240 GTVYSPGYPSP
+2240 GTVYSPGFPSP
-2251 YSSSQDCVWL
+2251 YTSSQDCVWL
-2261 ITVPI
+2261 ITVSI
-2266 GHGVHLNLSLLQIEP
+2266 GHGIHLNLSLLQTEP
-2281 FGDYITV
+2281 SGDFITI
-2288 WDGPQ
+2288 WDGPE
-2293 QTSLQLGVFT
+2293 QTAPQLGVFT
-2303 RSLSKKIAHSSS
+2303 RNLVRKTVYSSS
-2315 NQVLLKFHRDT
+2315 NQVLLKFHH
-2326 ATGGIFAIAF
+2326 AAAMGAIFAVAF

-2391 LQFEGPPPI
+2391 LQFEGPPPL

-2442 YNISVTVEY
+2442 YNISLTVEY

-2456 QYDEFEI
+2456 EYDEFEI

-2483 PLIVTSSS
+2483 PLVVTSSS
-2491 NSVYLR
+2491 NTVYLR

-2521 KAPLHGFILGQTTT
+2521 RAPLHGFILGQTST
-2535 QPGGSIHFGCDRGY
+2535 QPGGSIHFGCNAGY

-2565 YHLWSEAIPLCQA
+2565 YYLWSEAIPLCQA
-2578 LSCGLPDAPKNG
+2578 LSCGVPEAPKNG
-2590 IVFGKEYTVGTK
+2590 MVFGKEYTVGTK
-2602 AVYSCNEGYH
+2602 AMYSCGEGFH
-2612 LQTGA
+2612 LQAGA
-2617 EATAECLDTGLWS
+2617 EVTAECLETGLWS
-2630 NSNVPPQCVPVTC
+2630 NNNIPPQCVAVTC

-2653 GRWRLIYETQYQ
+2653 GRWRLIVETQYR
-2665 FQAQLIL
+2665 FQAQLML

-2687 CQANGRWS
+2687 CQADGKWS
-2695 LGESMPTCQIISCG
+2695 LGDSLPTCQIISCG
-2709 ELPTPPSGHRIGT
+2709 ELPIPPSGHRIGT
-2722 MSVYGATAIFS
+2722 LSDYGATAIFS
-2733 CNSGYTLVG
+2733 CNSAYTLVG
-2742 SRVRECLANGLWSG
+2742 SRVRECMANGLWSG

-2779 ENFNYRGSVVYQCSA
+2779 ENYNYRGSVVYQCNA

-2819 VPITCGHPGNPIN
+2819 VPITCGHPGNPVN
-2832 GLTQGSQFNLNDV
+2832 GLTQGNQFNLNDV
-2845 VKFVCNPGYIAEG
+2845 VKFVCNPGYTAEG
-2858 AARSQCLASGQ
+2858 ATRSQCLASGQ
-2869 WSDTLPT
+2869 WNDMLPT

-2886 HQENSVRQIH
+2886 HQENSTRQVR

-2909 SYQCSHGFYLLGTP
+2909 AYQCNHGFYLLGTP
-2923 ALSCQ
+2923 VLSCQ

-2959 SYIVGAFVRYSCT
+2959 SYTVGAVVRYSCN

-2999 GTSTGVCG
+2999 GTSLGVCG
-3007 DPGIPA
+3007 DPGIPS

-3034 GYVLRGSSE
+3034 GHTLRGSSE

-3051 WSGSQPEC
+3051 WSGAQPEC

-3077 SDGLVFSSSIVY
+3077 SDSLVFSSSIVY

-3111 TGSDPECTVINCGD
+3111 TGSDPECIVINCGD
-3125 PGIPANGIR
+3125 PGIPANGLR

-3141 NKTVTFQ
+3141 NKTVTYQ
-3148 CIPGHMME
+3148 CVPGHMME

-3166 KDRTWNGTKPVCK
+3166 KDRTWNGTKPVCR
-3179 AIMCKPPQLIPNGKV
+3179 AITCKPPQLIPNGKV
-3194 VGSDFTWGSSVSYA
+3194 VGSDFTWGSSVTYT

-3215 SLPAVLT
+3215 SLPTVLT

-3237 PVFCGDPGVPPRGKR
+3237 PVFCGDPGVPPRGRR

-3260 SSVSYSCRPP
+3260 SSVSYSCQPP

-3298 LTTCADPGMP
+3298 LTMCADPGVP
-3308 QFGIQNSSQGYQV
+3308 QYGIQNNSQGYQV

-3336 GSTSRTCLPNL
+3336 GSTTRTCLPNL

-3356 VPHHCKQPETPTH
+3356 IPHHCKQPETPTH
-3369 TNVGALDLPSMGYT
+3369 ANVGALDLPSMGYT

-3393 LRGGSEHRTCKAD
+3393 LKGGSEHRTCKAD
-3406 GSWTGKPPVCLAE
+3406 GSWTGKPPICLAE

-3435 TQASVPGDVFAKN
+3435 SQASVPGDVFAKN

-3456 YQGKKQPAMLRVTS
+3456 YQGKKQPAMLRVTG
-3470 FQIANSK
+3470 FQVANSK

-3489 LHLAGNYRKEDFR
+3489 LHLAGIYKKEDFH

-3508 HVTGPVENFVDKFK
+3508 QITGPVEIFVNKFK
-3522 DDHWALDG
+3522 DDHWSLDG

-3538 GTFVYQGSVKGR
+3538 GTFVYQGSVKGQ

-3621 NTNVRATFENPMYD
+3621 NTGVRATFENPMYD
-3635 RNIQPTDI
+3635 RSIQPTDI
-3643 MSNEAEFT
+3643 MASEAEFT

>member
-1 MPALRVRQSFWCMR
+1 MGREELLGHMTLGYDSAMEKDGIWPFATTWMAPAGQNCTFQLRGPNGTVESPGFPSGYPNYANCTWTIAAEEQHRVQLVFQAFALEEDFDVLSVFDGPPR
-15 KLYKKLK
+15 PENLRTR
-22 SKLTGFQLPAT
+22 LTGFQLPAT
-33 IVSAASTLSLSLIS
+33 IVSAAATLSLRLIS
-47 DYAVSAQGFRASYE
+47 DYAVSAQGFHASYE
-61 VLPSHT
+61 VLPSHA

-96 GFFLEGHAVLTCH
+96 GFFLEGHAVLTCL
-109 ASSENSATWDFPLP
+109 AGSESSATWDFPLP

-138 SGIISSPHFPAEY
+138 SGIISSPHFPSEY

-233 GENSEQKQ
+233 
-241 HVETAS
+241 V
-247 PTFSKSFMNQGRAL
+247 
-261 ISEHHAID
+261 
-269 RNGFAND
+269 
-276 LFKKQ
+276 KKQ

-286 RGVKLMPSKD
+286 RGVKLMPSKHSS
-296 NNQKTSVLTQVGV
+296 QKTSVWSWTRRSADVRGSARTAWAGAMPDGPAAFHPVIDREAREGGAAPGPGAQAHATRKPLGERPAQTRSPGGHSRASGSTGQAGGSCVHPPPRPGFASGPEDHAHGRVDHCGVGECESITPPARTTAGAVPAWRRWPMAVDGEARVAAYSWPATWAPSHTGRFLTVLLDPWADPLSRLPRSALCLRVLPAWRSLSGGEQESWAPSRGHQPLTSSPGRHRNRIPQLWKLEGQGGPGAEQWPPPPVPTTRLHGSRMHQRKSRMHCDAALGPESWGYPGDIPMPRSLPAFDVSADVIPPFLRASAYEDWASLGLFGLRFLVRQVGMKP
-309 SQGHNMCPDPG
+309 H
-320 IPEKGKRLG
+320 KGRAL
-329 SDFRLGSSVQ
+329 LNALMPTEQ
-339 FTCNE
+339 
-344 GYDLQGSK
+344 
-352 RITCMKVSDMFAAWS
+352 
-367 DHRPVCRARMCDA
+367 RP
-380 HLRGPSGI
+380 
-388 ITSPNFPI
+388 
-396 QYDNNA
+396 
-402 HCVWIITALN
+402 
-412 PAKVIK
+412 
-418 LAFEEFDLERGYDT
+418 
-432 LTVGD
+432 
-437 GGQDGDQKTV
+437 
-447 LYMVQTTKYLSPISL
+447 
-462 TGTSVPD
+462 
-469 LIVSTHH
+469 
-476 QMWLLFQSDSSGS
+476 
-489 SLGFKASYE
+489 
-498 EIEQGSC
+498 
-505 GDPGIPA
+505 
-512 YGQRE
+512 
-517 GSRFRHGDTLKFECQ
+517 
-532 PAFELVG
+532 
-539 QKSITCQKNNQWSAK
+539 
-554 KPGCVFSCFFNFTS
+554 
-568 PSGIVLSPN
+568 
-577 YPEDYG
+577 
-583 NHLHCVWLILA
+583 
-594 RPESRIHLAFND
+594 
-606 IDVEPQFDFLVIKD
+606 
-620 GATAEAPVLGTFSGN
+620 
-635 QLPSSITSSGHVAR
+635 
-649 LEFQTDHSTGKRG
+649 
-662 FNITFTTFR
+662 
-671 HNECPDPGVPVNGKR
+671 
-686 FGDSLQ
+686 
-692 LGSSISFLCDEGFLG
+692 
-707 TQGSETITCVLKE
+707 
-720 GSVVWN
+720 
-726 SAVLRCEAPCGGHL
+726 PCGGHL

-934 TWVIETS
+934 TWIIETS

-967 GSFTQPL
+967 GSFSQPL

-998 RFISDFS
+998 RFVSDFS

-1015 SEYDLEPCE
+1015 AEYDLEPCE

-1080 ECGNSVTGTQ
+1080 ECGSSVTGTQ
-1090 GTLLSPNFPVNYNNN
+1090 GTLLSPNFPGNYNNN

-1115 PGKGIQLKAKA
+1115 PGKGIQLKART
-1126 FELAEGDLLKVYDGT
+1126 FELSEGDVLKVYDGS

-1152 RSEMLGVTLNS
+1152 RSEMTGVTLNS
-1163 TSSSLWLDFITDAE
+1163 TSSSLWLDFITDAD

-1185 QFSSFELIRCED
+1185 HFSSFELIRCED

-1213 AGSSVTFNCDPGY
+1213 AGSSVSFSCDPGY
-1226 TLRGSEELMCLSG
+1226 SLRGSEELLCLSG

-1283 WTIEADAGCTIGLH
+1283 WTIEAEAGCTIGLH

-1319 GVLLKELSGPML
+1319 GVLLKELSGAAL
-1331 PKDLHSTFNSVV
+1331 PRDLHSTFSSVV

-1351 TSKQGFAIQFSVST
+1351 TSKQGFAIRFSVST

-1397 GYALQGSAEINCVR
+1397 GYALQGSAEISCVK

-1422 PTCIGAHMSQVPT
+1422 PTCI
-1435 CPRCPHAP
+1435 
-1443 GAHMSQV
+1443 
-1450 PTCPKYPH
+1450 
-1458 APGARMSQTDAVNTP
+1458 
-1473 EALLNS
+1473 
-1479 GHKTVGRCQVVH
+1479 
-1491 VPDRPRRHHFD
+1491 
-1502 HETSPLSITDNLLG
+1502 
-1516 ETSPL
+1516 
-1521 FTTKGTDARPERLAP
+1521 AP

-1562 CDWKV
+1562 CDWRV
-1567 TVSPDYVIALVFNI
+1567 TVSPDYVIALVFNT

-1632 VSNAGFVID
+1632 VSSAGFVID

-1663 SDLKLGSSITYYCHG
+1663 SDLKLGSSVTYYCHG
-1678 GYEVEGAS
+1678 GYEVQGTS
-1686 TLSCIL
+1686 TLSCVL
-1692 GPDGKPL
+1692 GPDGKPA
-1699 WNNPR
+1699 WNKPR

-1727 PQNYTSGQT
+1727 PQNYTSGQI

-1753 AFFHTALNDI
+1753 AFFHTALNDV

-1769 YSQHARL
+1769 HSPHARL

-1787 SLPLATSNQILIK
+1787 SLPLATSNQVLIK
-1800 FSAKGQVPARG
+1800 FSAKGQAPARG

-1842 FSVGAIIRFECNSGY
+1842 FSVGAVVRFDCNSGY

-2004 AVPSNGIKTGERYL
+2004 TVPSNGVKAGERYL

-2054 LCIAQCGGEVEEMEG
+2054 LCIAQCGGAVEEMEG

-2104 FSTEPNHDFLEIRSG
+2104 FSTEPNHDFIEIRNG
-2119 PSETSRMMGRFS
+2119 PHETSRMMGRFS
-2131 GSELPGSL
+2131 GSELPGAL
-2139 LSTSHDTIVYFH
+2139 LSTSHETTVYFH

-2204 LTGQPV
+2204 LTGHPV
-2210 LTCLHGTNRNWDHPL
+2210 LTCQHGTNRNWDHPL

-2230 PCGGNITSFN
+2230 PCGGNITSSN
-2240 GTVYSPGYPSP
+2240 GTVYSPGFPSP
-2251 YSSSQDCVWL
+2251 YSSSQDCAWL

-2266 GHGVHLNLSLLQIEP
+2266 GHGIRLNLSLLQTEP
-2281 FGDYITV
+2281 SGDFVTV

-2293 QTSLQLGVFT
+2293 QTAPQLGVFS
-2303 RSLSKKIAHSSS
+2303 RSLAKKTLHSSS
-2315 NQVLLKFHRDT
+2315 NQALLKFHRD
-2326 ATGGIFAIAF
+2326 AAMGGIFAIAF

-2374 GFTLVGSEI
+2374 GFTLVGNEI

-2434 WLVRVEPE
+2434 WLVRVQPD
-2442 YNISVTVEY
+2442 YNISLTVEY

-2521 KAPLHGFILGQTTT
+2521 RAPLHGFLLGQPST
-2535 QPGGSIHFGCDRGY
+2535 QPGGSVHFGCNAGY

-2565 YHLWSEAIPLCQA
+2565 YYLWSEAIPLCQA
-2578 LSCGLPDAPKNG
+2578 LSCGLPEAPKNG
-2590 IVFGKEYTVGTK
+2590 MVFGKEYTVGTK
-2602 AVYSCNEGYH
+2602 AVYSCSEGYH
-2612 LQTGA
+2612 LQAGA
-2617 EATAECLDTGLWS
+2617 EATAECLETGLWS
-2630 NSNVPPQCVPVTC
+2630 NHNVPPQCVPVTC
-2643 PDISS
+2643 PDVSS

-2653 GRWRLIYETQYQ
+2653 GRWRLIFETQYQ
-2665 FQAQLIL
+2665 FQAQLML

-2687 CQANGRWS
+2687 CQANGQWS
-2695 LGESMPTCQIISCG
+2695 LGNSMPTCQIISCG
-2709 ELPTPPSGHRIGT
+2709 ELPVPPSGHRIGT
-2722 MSVYGATAIFS
+2722 LSVYGATAIFS

-2742 SRVRECLANGLWSG
+2742 SRVRECMANGLWSG
-2756 SEVRCLAG
+2756 SDVRCLAG

-2779 ENFNYRGSVVYQCSA
+2779 ENYSYRGSVVYQCNA

-2809 HHWSGKTPFC
+2809 HLWSGKTPFC
-2819 VPITCGHPGNPIN
+2819 VPITCGHPGNPVN
-2832 GLTQGSQFNLNDV
+2832 GLTQGNQFNLNDV
-2845 VKFVCNPGYIAEG
+2845 VKFVCNPGYVAEG

-2876 CRIINCTDPG
+2876 CRIVNCTDPG
-2886 HQENSVRQIH
+2886 LQENSVRQVH
-2896 ASGPHRF
+2896 AGSPHGF
-2903 SFGTTV
+2903 SYGSTV
-2909 SYQCSHGFYLLGTP
+2909 SYQCKRGFYLLGTP
-2923 ALSCQ
+2923 VLGCQ

-2959 SYIVGAFVRYSCT
+2959 SYTVGAVVRYSCT

-2977 VGNATRMCGLD
+2977 IGNATRMCGLD
-2988 GHWTGSLPHCS
+2988 GHWTGTLPHCS
-2999 GTSTGVCG
+2999 GTSTGLCG
-3007 DPGIPA
+3007 DPGTPA
-3013 HGIRLGDSFAPGSLM
+3013 HGIRLGDSFSPGSLL

-3034 GYVLRGSSE
+3034 GHTLRGSSE
-3043 RTCQANGS
+3043 RTCQGNGS
-3051 WSGSQPEC
+3051 WSGAQPEC
-3059 GVISCGNPGTPSN
+3059 RVISCGNPGTPSN

-3077 SDGLVFSSSIVY
+3077 SDGLGFASSVVY

-3097 TGLLSRHCSVNGTW
+3097 AGLLSRHCSVNGTW
-3111 TGSDPECTVINCGD
+3111 TGGDPECIVINCGD
-3125 PGIPANGIR
+3125 PGIPANGLR
-3134 LGNDFRY
+3134 LGSDFRY
-3141 NKTVTFQ
+3141 NRTVTFQ
-3148 CIPGHMME
+3148 CVPGYTME

-3179 AIMCKPPQLIPNGKV
+3179 AIVCKPPQLLPNGKV
-3194 VGSDFTWGSSVSYA
+3194 VGSDFTWGSSVTYA

-3237 PVFCGDPGVPPRGKR
+3237 PVFCGDPGVPARGRR

-3260 SSVSYSCRPP
+3260 SSVSFSCQPP

-3298 LTTCADPGMP
+3298 LTTCADPGAP
-3308 QFGIQNSSQGYQV
+3308 QFGTQNSSQGYQV

-3356 VPHHCKQPETPTH
+3356 VPHHCKQPETPSH
-3369 TNVGALDLPSMGYT
+3369 ANVGALDLPSMGYT
-3383 LIYSCQEGFS
+3383 LLYSCQEGFS
-3393 LRGGSEHRTCKAD
+3393 LKGGSEHRTCKAD
-3406 GSWTGKPPVCLAE
+3406 GSWTGKPPICLAE
-3419 VRPSGRPI
+3419 VRPSGRPV

-3456 YQGKKQPAMLRVTS
+3456 YQGKKQPAMLRVTG
-3470 FQIANSK
+3470 FQTVSSK

-3489 LHLAGNYRKEDFR
+3489 VHLAGIYKKEDFH

-3508 HVTGPVENFVDKFK
+3508 QIAGPVEIFVNKFK

-3530 HVSSESSG
+3530 HVSSESPG
-3538 GTFVYQGSVKGR
+3538 GTFIYQGSVKGH

-3643 MSNEAEFT
+3643 MAAEAEFT

>member
-1 MPALRVRQSFWCMR
+1 MPRSRGRELRRCGCPAGRARAEAEISALVPGAGSRWGRQPPPPLTPPPLLLLLGWGLLSASAAAGQNCTFQLQGPNGTVESPGFPYGYPNYANCTWTITAEDQHRIQLVFQSFALEEDFDVLSVFDGPPQPENLR
-15 KLYKKLK
+15 TR
-22 SKLTGFQLPAT
+22 LTGFQLPAT
-33 IVSAASTLSLSLIS
+33 IVSAATTLSLRLIS
-47 DYAVSAQGFRASYE
+47 DYAVSAQGFHASYE

-109 ASSENSATWDFPLP
+109 AGSENSATWDFPLP

-138 SGIISSPHFPAEY
+138 SGIISSPHFPSEY

-233 GENSEQKQ
+233 
-241 HVETAS
+241 V
-247 PTFSKSFMNQGRAL
+247 
-261 ISEHHAID
+261 
-269 RNGFAND
+269 
-276 LFKKQ
+276 KKQ

-296 NNQKTSVLTQVGV
+296 NSQKTS
-309 SQGHNMCPDPG
+309 
-320 IPEKGKRLG
+320 
-329 SDFRLGSSVQ
+329 
-339 FTCNE
+339 
-344 GYDLQGSK
+344 
-352 RITCMKVSDMFAAWS
+352 
-367 DHRPVCRARMCDA
+367 
-380 HLRGPSGI
+380 
-388 ITSPNFPI
+388 
-396 QYDNNA
+396 
-402 HCVWIITALN
+402 
-412 PAKVIK
+412 
-418 LAFEEFDLERGYDT
+418 
-432 LTVGD
+432 
-437 GGQDGDQKTV
+437 
-447 LYMVQTTKYLSPISL
+447 
-462 TGTSVPD
+462 
-469 LIVSTHH
+469 
-476 QMWLLFQSDSSGS
+476 
-489 SLGFKASYE
+489 
-498 EIEQGSC
+498 
-505 GDPGIPA
+505 
-512 YGQRE
+512 
-517 GSRFRHGDTLKFECQ
+517 
-532 PAFELVG
+532 
-539 QKSITCQKNNQWSAK
+539 
-554 KPGCVFSCFFNFTS
+554 VFSCFFNFTS

-816 STSNYLYLLFSTDK
+816 STSNHLYLLFSTDK

-934 TWVIETS
+934 TWIIETS

-1126 FELAEGDLLKVYDGT
+1126 FELSEGDVLKVYDGN

-1152 RSEMLGVTLNS
+1152 RTELLGVTLNS

-1185 QFSSFELIRCED
+1185 HFSSFELIKCED

-1213 AGSSVTFNCDPGY
+1213 AGSSVSFSCDPGY
-1226 TLRGSEELMCLSG
+1226 SLRGSEELLCLSG
-1239 ERRTWDRPLPTCV
+1239 ERRAWDRPLPTCV

-1278 NLNCI
+1278 NLNCV

-1319 GVLLKELSGPML
+1319 GVLLKELSGPAL

-1397 GYALQGSAEINCVR
+1397 GYALQGSAEISCVK

-1422 PTCIGAHMSQVPT
+1422 PTCI
-1435 CPRCPHAP
+1435 
-1443 GAHMSQV
+1443 
-1450 PTCPKYPH
+1450 
-1458 APGARMSQTDAVNTP
+1458 
-1473 EALLNS
+1473 
-1479 GHKTVGRCQVVH
+1479 
-1491 VPDRPRRHHFD
+1491 
-1502 HETSPLSITDNLLG
+1502 
-1516 ETSPL
+1516 
-1521 FTTKGTDARPERLAP
+1521 AP

-1632 VSNAGFVID
+1632 VSNTGFVID

-1678 GYEVEGAS
+1678 GYEVEGSS

-1692 GPDGKPL
+1692 GPDGKPV
-1699 WNNPR
+1699 WNHPR

-1727 PQNYTSGQT
+1727 PQNYTSGQI

-1753 AFFHTALNDI
+1753 AFFHTALNDV

-1769 YSQHARL
+1769 HNQHSRL

-1787 SLPLATSNQILIK
+1787 SLPLATSNQVLVK

-1829 VPEPRYGKRLGSD
+1829 VPEPRYGRRLGSD
-1842 FSVGAIIRFECNSGY
+1842 FSVGAIVRFECNSGY

-1926 QIQVISF
+1926 QIQVVSF

-1955 GSFSGTTVPALLNS
+1955 GSFSGTTMPALLNS

-2004 AVPSNGIKTGERYL
+2004 AVPSNGVKTGERYL

-2054 LCIAQCGGEVEEMEG
+2054 LCIAQCGGTVEDMEG

-2085 CSWKIVL
+2085 CSWKIAL

-2104 FSTEPNHDFLEIRSG
+2104 FSTEPNHDFIEIRNG
-2119 PSETSRMMGRFS
+2119 PYETSRMMGRFS
-2131 GSELPGSL
+2131 GSELPSAL
-2139 LSTSHDTIVYFH
+2139 LSTSHETTVYFH

-2204 LTGQPV
+2204 LMGHPV
-2210 LTCLHGTNRNWDHPL
+2210 LTCQHGTNRNWDHPL

-2230 PCGGNITSFN
+2230 PCGSNITSFN
-2240 GTVYSPGYPSP
+2240 GTVYSPGFPSP
-2251 YSSSQDCVWL
+2251 YSSSQDCIWL

-2266 GHGVHLNLSLLQIEP
+2266 GHGVRLNLSLLQTEP
-2281 FGDYITV
+2281 SGDFITV

-2293 QTSLQLGVFT
+2293 KTAPQLGAFS
-2303 RSLSKKIAHSSS
+2303 RSFAKKTMYSSS
-2315 NQVLLKFHRDT
+2315 NQVLLQFHHES
-2326 ATGGIFAIAF
+2326 AMGGIFAIAF

-2374 GFTLVGSEI
+2374 GFTLVGNEI

-2422 YPGSYPQFQTCS
+2422 YPGSYPQFQICS

-2442 YNISVTVEY
+2442 YNISITVEY

-2483 PLIVTSSS
+2483 PLVVTSSS

-2521 KAPLHGFILGQTTT
+2521 RAPLHGFLLGQTST
-2535 QPGGSIHFGCDRGY
+2535 QPGGSIHFGCNAGY

-2578 LSCGLPDAPKNG
+2578 LSCGLPEAPKNG
-2590 IVFGKEYTVGTK
+2590 MVFGKEYTVGTK
-2602 AVYSCNEGYH
+2602 AVYSCSEGYH
-2612 LQTGA
+2612 LQAGA
-2617 EATAECLDTGLWS
+2617 EATTECLETGLWS
-2630 NSNVPPQCVPVTC
+2630 NRNVPPQCVPVTC

-2648 ISVEH
+2648 VSVEH
-2653 GRWRLIYETQYQ
+2653 GRWRLIFETQYQ
-2665 FQAQLIL
+2665 FQAQLML
-2672 ICDPGYYYTGQRVIR
+2672 ICDPGYYYTGQRVIH
-2687 CQANGRWS
+2687 CQANGKWS
-2695 LGESMPTCQIISCG
+2695 LDNSMPTCQIISCG
-2709 ELPTPPSGHRIGT
+2709 ELPVPPNGHRIGT
-2722 MSVYGATAIFS
+2722 LSVYGATAIFS

-2742 SRVRECLANGLWSG
+2742 SRVRECMANGLWSG

-2779 ENFNYRGSVVYQCSA
+2779 ENFSYRGSVVYQCNA

-2845 VKFVCNPGYIAEG
+2845 VKFVCNPGYVAEG

-2869 WSDTLPT
+2869 WSDVLPT

-2903 SFGTTV
+2903 SYGTTV
-2909 SYQCSHGFYLLGTP
+2909 SYQCTHGFYLLGTP
-2923 ALSCQ
+2923 VLSCQ

-2948 GSPPHAQMSGD
+2948 GSPPHSQMSGD
-2959 SYIVGAFVRYSCT
+2959 SYTVGAVVRYSCT

-2977 VGNATRMCGLD
+2977 VGNATRMCGLG

-2999 GTSTGVCG
+2999 GTSIGVCG

-3034 GYVLRGSSE
+3034 GHVLRGSSE
-3043 RTCQANGS
+3043 RTCQANGL
-3051 WSGSQPEC
+3051 WSGVQPEC

-3072 ARVVF
+3072 ARVLF

-3125 PGIPANGIR
+3125 PGVPANGLR
-3134 LGNDFRY
+3134 LGSDFRY
-3141 NKTVTFQ
+3141 NRTVTYQ
-3148 CIPGHMME
+3148 CVPGYTME

-3194 VGSDFTWGSSVSYA
+3194 VGSDFMWGSSVTYA

-3237 PVFCGDPGVPPRGKR
+3237 PVFCGDPGVPARGRR

-3260 SSVSYSCRPP
+3260 SSVSFSCQPP

-3298 LTTCADPGMP
+3298 LTTCVDPGVP
-3308 QFGIQNSSQGYQV
+3308 QFGIQNNSQGYQV

-3356 VPHHCKQPETPTH
+3356 VPHHCKQPETPSH
-3369 TNVGALDLPSMGYT
+3369 ANVGALDLPSMGYT

-3393 LRGGSEHRTCKAD
+3393 LKGGSEHRTCKAD
-3406 GSWTGKPPVCLAE
+3406 GSWTGKPPICLAE

-3456 YQGKKQPAMLRVTS
+3456 YQGKKQPAMLRVTG
-3470 FQIANSK
+3470 FQVINSK
-3477 VNATMIDHSGVE
+3477 VNATMVDHSGVE
-3489 LHLAGNYRKEDFR
+3489 LHLSGIYKKEDFH

-3508 HVTGPVENFVDKFK
+3508 QITGPVEIFVNKFK

-3538 GTFVYQGSVKGR
+3538 GTFVYQGSVKGQ

-3643 MSNEAEFT
+3643 MATEAEFT

>member
-1 MPALRVRQSFWCMR
+1 MPRHPSQRQAESNEQRWTLAGVSNREFQPQLATRWPAGLPKPAPSF
-15 KLYKKLK
+15 L
-22 SKLTGFQLPAT
+22 
-33 IVSAASTLSLSLIS
+33 SA
-47 DYAVSAQGFRASYE
+47 
-61 VLPSHT
+61 
-67 CGNPGRLPNGVQQGS
+67 
-82 TFNLGDKVRYSCNP
+82 
-96 GFFLEGHAVLTCH
+96 
-109 ASSENSATWDFPLP
+109 
-123 SCRADDACGGTLRGQ
+123 
-138 SGIISSPHFPAEY
+138 
-151 HNNADC
+151 
-157 TWTILAELGDTIALV
+157 
-172 FIDFQL
+172 
-178 EDGYDFLEVTGTEGS
+178 YDFSPLKWVSWHQCATGQEGPAR
-193 SLWFTGAS
+193 FTGAS

-233 GENSEQKQ
+233 
-241 HVETAS
+241 V
-247 PTFSKSFMNQGRAL
+247 
-261 ISEHHAID
+261 
-269 RNGFAND
+269 
-276 LFKKQ
+276 KKQ

-296 NNQKTSVLTQVGV
+296 NSQKTSVCK
-309 SQGHNMCPDPG
+309 CPPCRAS
-320 IPEKGKRLG
+320 RL
-329 SDFRLGSSVQ
+329 RLGSSVQ

-352 RITCMKVSDMFAAWS
+352 RITCMKVSDIFAAWS

-412 PAKVIK
+412 PSKVIK

-447 LYMVQTTKYLSPISL
+447 LYIL

-476 QMWLLFQSDSSGS
+476 QMWLLFQTDSSGS

-517 GSRFRHGDTLKFECQ
+517 GSRFHHGDTLKFECQ

-539 QKSITCQKNNQWSAK
+539 QKAITCQKNNQWSAK
-554 KPGCVFSCFFNFTS
+554 KPGCVWYPCPKKRLQFHRELHSQQKLERKPRTRTETQSLGMDTHVSCFFNFTS
-568 PSGIVLSPN
+568 PSGVVLSPN

-740 TSPSGTILSPGWP
+740 TAPTGTILSPGWP

-840 YETIT
+840 YETVT

-934 TWVIETS
+934 TWIIETS

-1036 LQFGVGDTLTFSCF
+1036 LQFSVGDTLTFSCF
-1050 PGYRLEGTARIT
+1050 PGYRLEGTSRIT

-1074 LPRCVA
+1074 LPRKKALAGGQDQVFGPGLDPSEAVSRFPPQKA

-1115 PGKGIQLKAKA
+1115 PGKGIQLKARA
-1126 FELAEGDLLKVYDGT
+1126 FELAEGDVLKVYDGN

-1152 RSEMLGVTLNS
+1152 RSEMLGLTLNS
-1163 TSSSLWLDFITDAE
+1163 TSSSLWIDFITDAE
-1177 NTSKGFEL
+1177 NTSQGFEL
-1185 QFSSFELIRCED
+1185 QFSSFELIQCED

-1205 KVHDGGHF
+1205 KLHDGGHF
-1213 AGSSVTFNCDPGY
+1213 AGSSVSFGCNPGY
-1226 TLRGSEELMCLSG
+1226 SLRGSEELLCLSG
-1239 ERRTWDRPLPTCV
+1239 ERRTWDWPLPTCV
-1252 AECGGTVRG
+1252 AECGGTVKG

-1319 GVLLKELSGPML
+1319 GVLLKELSGPGL

-1397 GYALQGSAEINCVR
+1397 GYALQGSAEISCVK

-1422 PTCIGAHMSQVPT
+1422 PTCIGTEQLQP
-1435 CPRCPHAP
+1435 
-1443 GAHMSQV
+1443 
-1450 PTCPKYPH
+1450 
-1458 APGARMSQTDAVNTP
+1458 
-1473 EALLNS
+1473 
-1479 GHKTVGRCQVVH
+1479 
-1491 VPDRPRRHHFD
+1491 
-1502 HETSPLSITDNLLG
+1502 
-1516 ETSPL
+1516 
-1521 FTTKGTDARPERLAP
+1521 P

-1678 GYEVEGAS
+1678 GYEVEGSS

-1692 GPDGKPL
+1692 GPDGKPV
-1699 WNNPR
+1699 WNHPR
-1704 PVCTAPCG
+1704 PVCTGGGAGAGAEGGRACQGQEGLSAGGRSHSIPSPTQIDVLHSGSQTCQQPTAGRWEFKAPCG

-1727 PQNYTSGQT
+1727 PQNYTSGQI

-1746 YVVFGQF
+1746 YGLSSNVATQSSTWRSPYRVSSTVVFGQF
-1753 AFFHTALNDI
+1753 AFFHTALNDV

-1769 YSQHARL
+1769 HSQHSRL

-1787 SLPLATSNQILIK
+1787 SLPLATSNQVLIK

-1829 VPEPRYGKRLGSD
+1829 VPEPRYGRRLGSD
-1842 FSVGAIIRFECNSGY
+1842 FSVGAVIRFECNSGY

-1915 WKIMVPEGAGI
+1915 WKIVVPEGAGI

-2004 AVPSNGIKTGERYL
+2004 AVPSNGVKTGERYL

-2048 WNYPPP
+2048 WNFPPP
-2054 LCIAQCGGEVEEMEG
+2054 LCIAQCGGAVEDMEG

-2104 FSTEPNHDFLEIRSG
+2104 FSTEPNHDFIEIRNG
-2119 PSETSRMMGRFS
+2119 PHETSRMMGRFS

-2139 LSTSHDTIVYFH
+2139 LSTSHETTVYFH

-2204 LTGQPV
+2204 LIGHPV
-2210 LTCLHGTNRNWDHPL
+2210 LTCQHGTNRNWDHPL

-2240 GTVYSPGYPSP
+2240 GTVYSPGFPSP
-2251 YSSSQDCVWL
+2251 YSSSQDCGWL

-2266 GHGVHLNLSLLQIEP
+2266 GHGIRLNLSLLQTEP
-2281 FGDYITV
+2281 SGDFITV

-2293 QTSLQLGVFT
+2293 QTAPQLGAFS
-2303 RSLSKKIAHSSS
+2303 RSSAKKTMHSSS
-2315 NQVLLKFHRDT
+2315 NQVLLKFHRDA
-2326 ATGGIFAIAF
+2326 ATGGIFAVTF

-2374 GFTLVGSEI
+2374 GFTLVGNEI

-2400 CEVHCPT
+2400 CE
-2407 NELLTD
+2407 
-2413 STGVILSQS
+2413 
-2422 YPGSYPQFQTCS
+2422 GS
-2434 WLVRVEPE
+2434 
-2442 YNISVTVEY
+2442 
-2451 FLSEK
+2451 K
-2456 QYDEFEI
+2456 
-2463 FDGPSG
+2463 
-2469 QSPLLKALSGNYSA
+2469 
-2483 PLIVTSSS
+2483 
-2491 NSVYLR
+2491 
-2497 WSSDHAYNRKG
+2497 
-2508 FKIRYSAPYCSLP
+2508 
-2521 KAPLHGFILGQTTT
+2521 
-2535 QPGGSIHFGCDRGY
+2535 
-2549 RLVGH
+2549 
-2554 SMAICTRHPQG
+2554 
-2565 YHLWSEAIPLCQA
+2565 
-2578 LSCGLPDAPKNG
+2578 
-2590 IVFGKEYTVGTK
+2590 
-2602 AVYSCNEGYH
+2602 
-2612 LQTGA
+2612 
-2617 EATAECLDTGLWS
+2617 
-2630 NSNVPPQCVPVTC
+2630 
-2643 PDISS
+2643 
-2648 ISVEH
+2648 
-2653 GRWRLIYETQYQ
+2653 
-2665 FQAQLIL
+2665 
-2672 ICDPGYYYTGQRVIR
+2672 
-2687 CQANGRWS
+2687 
-2695 LGESMPTCQIISCG
+2695 
-2709 ELPTPPSGHRIGT
+2709 
-2722 MSVYGATAIFS
+2722 
-2733 CNSGYTLVG
+2733 
-2742 SRVRECLANGLWSG
+2742 
-2756 SEVRCLAG
+2756 
-2764 HCGTPEPIV
+2764 
-2773 NGHING
+2773 
-2779 ENFNYRGSVVYQCSA
+2779 
-2794 GFRLIG
+2794 
-2800 MSVRICQQD
+2800 
-2809 HHWSGKTPFC
+2809 
-2819 VPITCGHPGNPIN
+2819 
-2832 GLTQGSQFNLNDV
+2832 
-2845 VKFVCNPGYIAEG
+2845 
-2858 AARSQCLASGQ
+2858 
-2869 WSDTLPT
+2869 
-2876 CRIINCTDPG
+2876 
-2886 HQENSVRQIH
+2886 
-2896 ASGPHRF
+2896 
-2903 SFGTTV
+2903 
-2909 SYQCSHGFYLLGTP
+2909 
-2923 ALSCQ
+2923 
-2928 GDGTWDRPRPQCLL
+2928 
-2942 VSCGHP
+2942 
-2948 GSPPHAQMSGD
+2948 
-2959 SYIVGAFVRYSCT
+2959 
-2972 GKRTL
+2972 
-2977 VGNATRMCGLD
+2977 
-2988 GHWTGSLPHCS
+2988 
-2999 GTSTGVCG
+2999 
-3007 DPGIPA
+3007 
-3013 HGIRLGDSFAPGSLM
+3013 
-3028 RFSCEA
+3028 
-3034 GYVLRGSSE
+3034 
-3043 RTCQANGS
+3043 
-3051 WSGSQPEC
+3051 
-3059 GVISCGNPGTPSN
+3059 
-3072 ARVVF
+3072 
-3077 SDGLVFSSSIVY
+3077 
-3089 ECREGYYA
+3089 
-3097 TGLLSRHCSVNGTW
+3097 
-3111 TGSDPECTVINCGD
+3111 
-3125 PGIPANGIR
+3125 
-3134 LGNDFRY
+3134 
-3141 NKTVTFQ
+3141 
-3148 CIPGHMME
+3148 
-3156 SHRVSVLSCT
+3156 
-3166 KDRTWNGTKPVCK
+3166 
-3179 AIMCKPPQLIPNGKV
+3179 
-3194 VGSDFTWGSSVSYA
+3194 
-3208 CLEGYQL
+3208 
-3215 SLPAVLT
+3215 
-3222 CEGNGSWTGELPQCF
+3222 
-3237 PVFCGDPGVPPRGKR
+3237 
-3252 EDRGFSYR
+3252 
-3260 SSVSYSCRPP
+3260 
-3270 LVLVGSPRRFCQS
+3270 
-3283 DGTWSGT
+3283 
-3290 QPSCIDPT
+3290 
-3298 LTTCADPGMP
+3298 
-3308 QFGIQNSSQGYQV
+3308 
-3321 GSTVLFRCQKGYLLQ
+3321 
-3336 GSTSRTCLPNL
+3336 
-3347 TWSGTPPDC
+3347 
-3356 VPHHCKQPETPTH
+3356 
-3369 TNVGALDLPSMGYT
+3369 
-3383 LIYSCQEGFS
+3383 
-3393 LRGGSEHRTCKAD
+3393 
-3406 GSWTGKPPVCLAE
+3406 
-3419 VRPSGRPI
+3419 
-3427 NTAREPPL
+3427 
-3435 TQASVPGDVFAKN
+3435 
-3448 SLWKGAYE
+3448 
-3456 YQGKKQPAMLRVTS
+3456 
-3470 FQIANSK
+3470 
-3477 VNATMIDHSGVE
+3477 
-3489 LHLAGNYRKEDFR
+3489 
-3502 LLLQVY
+3502 
-3508 HVTGPVENFVDKFK
+3508 
-3522 DDHWALDG
+3522 
-3530 HVSSESSG
+3530 
-3538 GTFVYQGSVKGR
+3538 
-3550 GFGQFGFQRL
+3550 
-3560 DLRLL
+3560 
-3565 ESDPESI
+3565 
-3572 GRHFASNSSSV
+3572 
-3583 AAAILVPFIALII
+3583 
-3596 AGFVL
+3596 
-3601 YLYKHRRRPKVPFNG
+3601 
-3616 YAGHE
+3616 
-3621 NTNVRATFENPMYD
+3621 
-3635 RNIQPTDI
+3635 
-3643 MSNEAEFT
+3643 
-3651 VSTVCTAV
+3651 

>member
-1 MPALRVRQSFWCMR
+1 LWKNLNYYSQNCTFNLQGPNGTVESPGFPYGYPNYANCTWIITAEEQNRIQLVFHSFALEEDFDVLSVFDGVPEQGNLRTR
-15 KLYKKLK
+15 
-22 SKLTGFQLPAT
+22 LTGFQLPAP
-33 IVSAASTLSLSLIS
+33 IVSTGVILSLWLVS
-47 DYAVSAQGFRASYE
+47 DYAVSAQGFHANYE

-67 CGNPGRLPNGVQQGS
+67 CGNPGRLPNGIQQGT
-82 TFNLGDKVRYSCNP
+82 TFNLGDKVRYSCNT

-123 SCRADDACGGTLRGQ
+123 TCRADDACGGTLRGQ
-138 SGIISSPHFPAEY
+138 SGIISSPHFPSEY
-151 HNNADC
+151 GNNADC

-201 LPAPVISSKNWLR
+201 LPPPVISSKNWLR

-222 HRQRGFSAQYQ
+222 HRLKGFSAQYQ
-233 GENSEQKQ
+233 
-241 HVETAS
+241 V
-247 PTFSKSFMNQGRAL
+247 
-261 ISEHHAID
+261 
-269 RNGFAND
+269 
-276 LFKKQ
+276 KKQ

-320 IPEKGKRLG
+320 IPERGKRLG
-329 SDFRLGSSVQ
+329 SDFRLGSSIQ

-402 HCVWIITALN
+402 HCVWVITAIN

-418 LAFEEFDLERGYDT
+418 LTFEEFDLERGYDT

-447 LYMVQTTKYLSPISL
+447 LYVL
-462 TGTSVPD
+462 TGNTVPD
-469 LIVSTHH
+469 LIVSTNH
-476 QMWLLFQSDSSGS
+476 QMWLLFQTDSSSS

-498 EIEQGSC
+498 EIDQGSC
-505 GDPGIPA
+505 GDPGVPA
-512 YGQRE
+512 YGRRE

-539 QKSITCQKNNQWSAK
+539 QKAITCQKNNQWSAK

-577 YPEDYG
+577 YPEEYG

-594 RPESRIHLAFND
+594 KPESRIHLAFND
-606 IDVEPQFDFLVIKD
+606 IDVEPQFDFLAIKD
-620 GATAEAPVLGTFSGN
+620 GATAESPVLGTFSGS
-635 QLPSSITSSGHVAR
+635 QIPSSLTSSGHVAR

-707 TQGSETITCVLKE
+707 THGSETVTCILKE

-726 SAVLRCEAPCGGHL
+726 NAVLRCEAPCGGHL

-753 GFYKDALSCA
+753 GFYKDALNCV

-795 RTYSAPLIGV
+795 RTYSSPLIGV

-830 SHSDIGFQLR
+830 SHSDIGFQIR
-840 YETIT
+840 YETVTI
-845 LQSDHCLDPGIPVNG
+845 QSDHCLDPGIPVNG
-860 QRHGND
+860 HRHGND

-878 SGYTLSDGEPLECE
+878 SGYTLSDAEALECE

-946 FFTFHTFHLESGHDY
+946 YFTFHTFHLESGHDY

-974 RQLTGSRLPAPIS
+974 KQLTGSRLPAPIS

-992 NFTAQV
+992 NFTAQI
-998 RFISDFS
+998 RFVSDFS

-1036 LQFGVGDTLTFSCF
+1036 LQFGVGDVLTFSCF
-1050 PGYRLEGTARIT
+1050 PGYRLEGVARIT
-1062 CLGGRRRLWSSP
+1062 CLGGRRRVWSSA

-1080 ECGNSVTGTQ
+1080 ECGSSVTGTQ
-1090 GTLLSPNFPVNYNNN
+1090 GILLSPNFPVNYNNN

-1115 PGKGIQLKAKA
+1115 PGKGIQLKAKT
-1126 FELAEGDLLKVYDGT
+1126 FDLYEGDVLKVYDGS

-1152 RSEMLGVTLNS
+1152 RSEMLGVSLNS
-1163 TSSSLWLDFITDAE
+1163 TSSSLWLDFITDSE

-1185 QFSSFELIRCED
+1185 QFSSFELIKCED
-1197 PGTPQFGY
+1197 PGIPQFGF

-1213 AGSSVTFNCDPGY
+1213 AGSSVSFSCDPGY
-1226 TLRGSEELMCLSG
+1226 TLRGSPVLMCLTG
-1239 ERRTWDRPLPTCV
+1239 ERRAWDKPLPICI
-1252 AECGGTVRG
+1252 AECGGTIKG
-1261 EVSGQVLSPGYP
+1261 EMSGQVLSPGYP
-1273 APYEH
+1273 APYDH
-1278 NLNCI
+1278 NLNCV
-1283 WTIEADAGCTIGLH
+1283 WTIEADAGCTIRLH

-1319 GVLLKELSGPML
+1319 GILLKELSGPML
-1331 PKDLHSTFNSVV
+1331 PSNIHSTFSSVV
-1343 LQFSTDFF
+1343 LQFNTDFF

-1383 SWEAGDSTVFQCDP
+1383 SREAGDSIVFQCDP
-1397 GYALQGSAEINCVR
+1397 GYALQGMAQISCVK
-1411 IENRFFWQPSP
+1411 IENRFFWQPDP
-1422 PTCIGAHMSQVPT
+1422 PTCI
-1435 CPRCPHAP
+1435 
-1443 GAHMSQV
+1443 
-1450 PTCPKYPH
+1450 
-1458 APGARMSQTDAVNTP
+1458 
-1473 EALLNS
+1473 
-1479 GHKTVGRCQVVH
+1479 
-1491 VPDRPRRHHFD
+1491 
-1502 HETSPLSITDNLLG
+1502 
-1516 ETSPL
+1516 
-1521 FTTKGTDARPERLAP
+1521 AP
-1536 CGGDLTG
+1536 CGGDLSG

-1567 TVSPDYVIALVFNI
+1567 TVSPDYVIALVFNT

-1592 IYDGR
+1592 IYDGL
-1597 DSLSPLIG
+1597 DSHSPLIG
-1605 SFYGSQLPGRI
+1605 SFYGSQLPERI

-1632 VSNAGFVID
+1632 VSNLGFVID

-1655 IKNGTRVG
+1655 IKNGTRTG
-1663 SDLKLGSSITYYCHG
+1663 TDLKLGSTVTYYCNG
-1678 GYEVEGAS
+1678 GYVIEGAS
-1686 TLSCIL
+1686 TLTCIL
-1692 GPDGKPL
+1692 AADGKPV
-1699 WNNPR
+1699 WNKPR
-1704 PVCTAPCG
+1704 PICTAPCG

-1727 PQNYTSGQT
+1727 PQNYTRGQV
-1736 CLYFVTVPKD
+1736 CLYFIVVPKD

-1753 AFFHTALNDI
+1753 AFFHTALNDV

-1769 YSQHARL
+1769 HTQHSRL

-1787 SLPLATSNQILIK
+1787 SLPLATSNQVLIK
-1800 FSAKGQVPARG
+1800 FSAKGQATARG

-1829 VPEPRYGKRLGSD
+1829 VPEPRYGRRIGSD
-1842 FSVGAIIRFECNSGY
+1842 FSVGAVIRFECNSGY
-1857 ALQGSPEIEC
+1857 SLQGSRHIEC
-1867 LPVPGALAQW
+1867 LTVPGALAQW
-1877 NVSAPTCVV
+1877 NVSVPICVV
-1886 PCGGNLTERRGTIL
+1886 PCGGNLTERKGTIL

-1915 WKIMVPEGAGI
+1915 WKITVPEGAGI

-1969 TSNQLYLHFY
+1969 TSNHLYLHFY

-2004 AVPSNGIKTGERYL
+2004 TVPSNGMKIGERYL

-2031 ALQGHAHIS
+2031 ALQGHSHIS

-2054 LCIAQCGGEVEEMEG
+2054 LCIAQCGGTVEEMEG

-2085 CSWKIVL
+2085 CSWRITL

-2104 FSTEPNHDFLEIRSG
+2104 FSSEPNHDFIEIRNG
-2119 PSETSRMMGRFS
+2119 PYETSHVIGKFS
-2131 GSELPGSL
+2131 GNDLPGSL
-2139 LSTSHDTIVYFH
+2139 LSTSHETTVYFH

-2204 LTGQPV
+2204 LIGHPV

-2230 PCGGNITSFN
+2230 PCGGNITLYN
-2240 GTVYSPGYPSP
+2240 GTVYSPGFPNPYPN
-2251 YSSSQDCVWL
+2251 SQDCTWL
-2261 ITVPI
+2261 FTVPP
-2266 GHGVHLNLSLLQIEP
+2266 GHGIHFNFSLLQMEP
-2281 FGDYITV
+2281 DNDFITI

-2293 QTSLQLGVFT
+2293 QTAPQLGVFT
-2303 RSLSKKIAHSSS
+2303 RSSAKKITQSSS
-2315 NQVLLKFHRDT
+2315 NQVLLKFHSD
-2326 ATGGIFAIAF
+2326 AAVGGIFVIAF
-2336 SAYPL
+2336 SAYQL
-2341 TKCPPPTILPN
+2341 SKCPPPTILPN
-2352 AEVVTENEEF
+2352 AEVITENEEF

-2374 GFTLVGSEI
+2374 GFSLVGSEI
-2383 LTCKLGTY
+2383 LTCKLGTH
-2391 LQFEGPPPI
+2391 LQFEGPPPT
-2400 CEVHCPT
+2400 CEVRCPMD
-2407 NELLTD
+2407 ELLTD

-2434 WLVRVEPE
+2434 WVVRVEPG
-2442 YNISVTVEY
+2442 YNVSLTVEY

-2469 QSPLLKALSGNYSA
+2469 QSPLLIALSGNYSA
-2483 PLIVTSSS
+2483 PLTVTSSG
-2491 NSVYLR
+2491 NNVYLR

-2508 FKIRYSAPYCSLP
+2508 FKIRYAAPYCSIP
-2521 KAPLHGFILGQTTT
+2521 SPPLHGSILGQPSTH
-2535 QPGGSIHFGCDRGY
+2535 PGGSIHFGCNAGY

-2554 SMAICTRHPQG
+2554 SKAICSWHPQG
-2565 YHLWSEAIPLCQA
+2565 YYMWNEAIPLCQA
-2578 LSCGLPDAPKNG
+2578 LSCGIPKSPKNG

-2602 AVYSCNEGYH
+2602 AVYSCNEGFRLH
-2612 LQTGA
+2612 LPLNT
-2617 EATAECLDTGLWS
+2617 EATAECLETGMWS
-2630 NSNVPPQCVPVTC
+2630 NDNIPPQCVAVSC
-2643 PDISS
+2643 PDVSS

-2653 GRWRLIYETQYQ
+2653 GRWRLTYETQYQ
-2665 FQAQLIL
+2665 FNAELML

-2687 CQANGRWS
+2687 CQADGKWS
-2695 LGESMPTCQIISCG
+2695 LGDSLPTCQIISCG
-2709 ELPTPPSGHRIGT
+2709 DLPTPPNGHRIGT
-2722 MSVYGATAIFS
+2722 LSVYGATAIFS

-2742 SRVRECLANGLWSG
+2742 SRVRECMANGLWSS
-2756 SEVRCLAG
+2756 SEVRCLVFNIQKLMLQIFLPLFPPSLLLDSG
-2764 HCGTPEPIV
+2764 HCGTPELIV
-2773 NGHING
+2773 NGQING
-2779 ENFNYRGSVVYQCSA
+2779 ENYSYRGSVVYQCNP

-2809 HHWSGKTPFC
+2809 HRWSGKTPFC
-2819 VPITCGHPGNPIN
+2819 VPITCGHPGNPAN
-2832 GLTQGSQFNLNDV
+2832 GNTQGSQFNLNDM
-2845 VKFVCNPGYIAEG
+2845 VKFVCNEGYVAEG
-2858 AARSQCLASGQ
+2858 PSGAQCLANGQ
-2869 WSDTLPT
+2869 WSNALPV

-2886 HQENSVRQIH
+2886 HQENSIRHIQS
-2896 ASGPHRF
+2896 SGSHRF

-2909 SYQCSHGFYLLGTP
+2909 SYQCNHGYYLLGTHV
-2923 ALSCQ
+2923 LTCQ
-2928 GDGTWDRPRPQCLL
+2928 GDGTWDRSLPQCLL

-2948 GSPPHAQMSGD
+2948 GSPPHSQISGD
-2959 SYIVGAFVRYSCT
+2959 SYTVGSVVHYSCL

-2977 VGNATRMCGLD
+2977 IGNATRMCQLD
-2988 GHWTGSLPHCS
+2988 GHWSGSLPHCS
-2999 GTSTGVCG
+2999 GSNVGICG
-3007 DPGIPA
+3007 DPGIPP
-3013 HGIRLGDSFAPGSLM
+3013 HGIRLGDEFVIGSLM
-3028 RFSCEA
+3028 RFSCEP

-3043 RTCQANGS
+3043 RTCRVNGS
-3051 WSGSQPEC
+3051 WSGTQPEC
-3059 GVISCGNPGTPSN
+3059 EVLSCGNPGTPSN

-3077 SDGLVFSSSIVY
+3077 NDGLVFSSSIIY

-3111 TGSDPECTVINCGD
+3111 TGSSPECTVINCGD

-3134 LGNDFRY
+3134 LGSDFTY
-3141 NKTVTFQ
+3141 NKTVTYQ
-3148 CIPGHMME
+3148 CVPGHMME
-3156 SHRVSVLSCT
+3156 FDRASVLRCT
-3166 KDRTWNGTKPVCK
+3166 KDRVWNGTKPVCK
-3179 AIMCKPPQLIPNGKV
+3179 AILCKAPPPVPNGKI
-3194 VGSDFTWGSSVSYA
+3194 VGSDFMWGSSVTYA

-3222 CEGNGSWTGELPQCF
+3222 CEGNGSWSGELPQCF
-3237 PVFCGDPGVPPRGKR
+3237 PVFCGDPGVPPYGRR

-3260 SSVSYSCRPP
+3260 SSVSYSCPPP
-3270 LVLVGSPRRFCQS
+3270 LVLVGSSRRFCQS

-3290 QPSCIDPT
+3290 QPSCIDPA
-3298 LTTCADPGMP
+3298 LTMCTDPGVP
-3308 QFGIQNSSQGYQV
+3308 QFGMQNNSQGYQV
-3321 GSTVLFRCQKGYLLQ
+3321 GSLVFYRCQKGYLLQ
-3336 GSTSRTCLPNL
+3336 GSTTRTCLPNL

-3369 TNVGALDLPSMGYT
+3369 ANVGALDLPSMGYT
-3383 LIYSCQEGFS
+3383 LIYSCQSGFS
-3393 LRGGSEHRTCKAD
+3393 LKGGSEHRTCKAD
-3406 GSWTGKPPVCLAE
+3406 GSWTGKPPICLVSSDLCTE
-3419 VRPSGRPI
+3419 Q
-3427 NTAREPPL
+3427 TPL
-3435 TQASVPGDVFAKN
+3435 LLSFLTPLVPGDVFAKN
-3448 SLWKGAYE
+3448 SLWKGSYE
-3456 YQGKKQPAMLRVTS
+3456 YKGKRHPAILRVMG
-3470 FQIANSK
+3470 FQSATGK
-3477 VNATMIDHSGVE
+3477 VNATLIDQDRVE
-3489 LHLAGNYRKEDFR
+3489 LHMSGIYKKEDFH

-3508 HVTGPVENFVDKFK
+3508 HIMSPKDVSVSQFK
-3522 DDHWALDG
+3522 DDNWALDG

-3538 GTFVYQGSVKGR
+3538 GGTFVYQGFVR
-3550 GFGQFGFQRL
+3550 GQDFGHFGLQRI
-3560 DLRLL
+3560 DLSRL
-3565 ESDPESI
+3565 ETDSESI
-3572 GRHFASNSSSV
+3572 GRHLASNSSSV
-3583 AAAILVPFIALII
+3583 AAAILVPFIGLII
-3596 AGFVL
+3596 AGFVDLILSL
-3601 YLYKHRRRPKVPFNG
+3601 YFSVPVLHLSFLPYRRRPKVPFNG

-3635 RNIQPTDI
+3635 RNLQPTDI
-3643 MSNEAEFT
+3643 MAPEAEFT

>member
-1 MPALRVRQSFWCMR
+1 LRSGAWHKKAGGVGNEPHSLHPGPNGSVRSEWSDYEQLIKAPAQ
-15 KLYKKLK
+15 
-22 SKLTGFQLPAT
+22 LTGY
-33 IVSAASTLSLSLIS
+33 LSLSLS
-47 DYAVSAQGFRASYE
+47 LLT

-67 CGNPGRLPNGVQQGS
+67 CGNPGRLPNGIQQGS

-109 ASSENSATWDFPLP
+109 AGSENSATWDFPLP

-138 SGIISSPHFPAEY
+138 SGIISSPHFPSEY

-233 GENSEQKQ
+233 
-241 HVETAS
+241 V
-247 PTFSKSFMNQGRAL
+247 
-261 ISEHHAID
+261 
-269 RNGFAND
+269 
-276 LFKKQ
+276 KKQ

-296 NNQKTSVLTQVGV
+296 SSQKTSVLTQVGV

-320 IPEKGKRLG
+320 IPERGKRLG

-437 GGQDGDQKTV
+437 GGQDGDQKTH
-447 LYMVQTTKYLSPISL
+447 TSKYLSPASL

-469 LIVSTHH
+469 LIVSTNH
-476 QMWLLFQSDSSGS
+476 QMWLLFQTDGSGS

-512 YGQRE
+512 YGWRE

-539 QKSITCQKNNQWSAK
+539 QKAITCQKNNQWSAK

-934 TWVIETS
+934 TWIIETS

-1115 PGKGIQLKAKA
+1115 PGKGIQLKARA
-1126 FELAEGDLLKVYDGT
+1126 FELSEGDVLKVYDGN

-1152 RSEMLGVTLNS
+1152 RSEMMGVTLNS

-1185 QFSSFELIRCED
+1185 QFSSFELIKCED

-1205 KVHDGGHF
+1205 KVHDEGHF
-1213 AGSSVTFNCDPGY
+1213 AGSSVSFSCDPGY
-1226 TLRGSEELMCLSG
+1226 SLRGSEELLCLSG

-1252 AECGGTVRG
+1252 GRRALPLPHAPGPGGHLLG
-1261 EVSGQVLSPGYP
+1261 
-1273 APYEH
+1273 
-1278 NLNCI
+1278 LNPLVNRHH
-1283 WTIEADAGCTIGLH
+1283 GSLH

-1319 GVLLKELSGPML
+1319 GVLLKELSGPAL

-1365 ATSCNDPGVP
+1365 ATSCNDPGIP

-1397 GYALQGSAEINCVR
+1397 GYALQGSAEISCVK

-1422 PTCIGAHMSQVPT
+1422 PTCI
-1435 CPRCPHAP
+1435 
-1443 GAHMSQV
+1443 
-1450 PTCPKYPH
+1450 
-1458 APGARMSQTDAVNTP
+1458 
-1473 EALLNS
+1473 
-1479 GHKTVGRCQVVH
+1479 
-1491 VPDRPRRHHFD
+1491 
-1502 HETSPLSITDNLLG
+1502 
-1516 ETSPL
+1516 
-1521 FTTKGTDARPERLAP
+1521 AP

-1663 SDLKLGSSITYYCHG
+1663 SDLKLGSSVTYYCHA

-1692 GPDGKPL
+1692 GPDGKPV

-1727 PQNYTSGQT
+1727 PQNYTNGQI

-1753 AFFHTALNDI
+1753 AFFHTALNDV

-1769 YSQHARL
+1769 HSQHSRL

-1787 SLPLATSNQILIK
+1787 SLPLATSNQVLIK
-1800 FSAKGQVPARG
+1800 FSAKGLAPARG

-1842 FSVGAIIRFECNSGY
+1842 FSVGAIVRFECNSGY

-1915 WKIMVPEGAGI
+1915 WKIVVPEGAGI

-2004 AVPSNGIKTGERYL
+2004 AVPSNGVKTGERYL

-2054 LCIAQCGGEVEEMEG
+2054 LCIAQCGGTVEEMEG

-2085 CSWKIVL
+2085 CSWKIAL

-2104 FSTEPNHDFLEIRSG
+2104 FSTEPNHDYIEIRNG
-2119 PSETSRMMGRFS
+2119 PYETSRMMGRFS
-2131 GSELPGSL
+2131 GNELPSSL
-2139 LSTSHDTIVYFH
+2139 LSTSHETTVYFH

-2204 LTGQPV
+2204 LTGHPV
-2210 LTCLHGTNRNWDHPL
+2210 LTCQHGTNRNWDHPL
-2225 PRCEV
+2225 PKCEV
-2230 PCGGNITSFN
+2230 PCGGNITSSN
-2240 GTVYSPGYPSP
+2240 GTVYSPGFPSP

-2266 GHGVHLNLSLLQIEP
+2266 GHGVRLNLSLLQTEP
-2281 FGDYITV
+2281 SGDFITI

-2293 QTSLQLGVFT
+2293 QTAPRLGVFT
-2303 RSLSKKIAHSSS
+2303 RSMAKKTVHSSS
-2315 NQVLLKFHRDT
+2315 NQVLLKFHRDA
-2326 ATGGIFAIAF
+2326 ATGGVFAIAF

-2374 GFTLVGSEI
+2374 GFTLVGNEI

-2434 WLVRVEPE
+2434 WLVRVEPD
-2442 YNISVTVEY
+2442 YNISLTVEY

-2521 KAPLHGFILGQTTT
+2521 RAPLHGFILGQTST
-2535 QPGGSIHFGCDRGY
+2535 QPGGSIHFGCNAGY

-2578 LSCGLPDAPKNG
+2578 LSCGLPEAPKNG
-2590 IVFGKEYTVGTK
+2590 LVFGKEYTVGTK
-2602 AVYSCNEGYH
+2602 AVYSCSEGYH
-2612 LQTGA
+2612 LQAGA
-2617 EATAECLDTGLWS
+2617 EAAAECLDTGLWII
-2630 NSNVPPQCVPVTC
+2630 NPPLCSSFPPAVTC
-2643 PDISS
+2643 PDVSS

-2653 GRWRLIYETQYQ
+2653 GRWRLIFETQYQ
-2665 FQAQLIL
+2665 FQAQLML

-2687 CQANGRWS
+2687 CQANGKWS
-2695 LGESMPTCQIISCG
+2695 LGDSTPTCRIISCG
-2709 ELPTPPSGHRIGT
+2709 ELPVPPNGHRIGT
-2722 MSVYGATAIFS
+2722 LSVYGATAIFS

-2742 SRVRECLANGLWSG
+2742 SRVRECMANGLWSG
-2756 SEVRCLAG
+2756 SEVRCLG
-2764 HCGTPEPIV
+2764 KGITTFSKSGESNGPSPELAA
-2773 NGHING
+2773 NTQCLAY
-2779 ENFNYRGSVVYQCSA
+2779 NFRGSQMLRCLSLRAYLS
-2794 GFRLIG
+2794 
-2800 MSVRICQQD
+2800 SVL
-2809 HHWSGKTPFC
+2809 
-2819 VPITCGHPGNPIN
+2819 VAAITCGHPGNPVN
-2832 GLTQGSQFNLNDV
+2832 GLTQGNQFNLNDV
-2845 VKFVCNPGYIAEG
+2845 VKFVCNPGYMAEG

-2869 WSDTLPT
+2869 WSDMLPT

-2886 HQENSVRQIH
+2886 HQENSVRQVH

-2909 SYQCSHGFYLLGTP
+2909 SYQCNHGFYVLGTP
-2923 ALSCQ
+2923 VLSCQ

-2948 GSPPHAQMSGD
+2948 SSPPHSQMSGD
-2959 SYIVGAFVRYSCT
+2959 SYTVGAVVRYSCT

-2977 VGNATRMCGLD
+2977 VGNSTRMCGLD

-2999 GTSTGVCG
+2999 GTSMGVCG

-3013 HGIRLGDSFAPGSLM
+3013 HGIRLGDSFDPGSVM

-3034 GYVLRGSSE
+3034 GHVLRGSSE

-3111 TGSDPECTVINCGD
+3111 TGSDPECLVINCGD
-3125 PGIPANGIR
+3125 PGIPANGLR

-3141 NKTVTFQ
+3141 NKTVTYQ
-3148 CIPGHMME
+3148 CVPGYMME

-3179 AIMCKPPQLIPNGKV
+3179 ALMCKPPPLIPNGKV
-3194 VGSDFTWGSSVSYA
+3194 VGSDFMWGSSVAYA

-3237 PVFCGDPGVPPRGKR
+3237 PVFCGDPGVPPRGRR

-3260 SSVSYSCRPP
+3260 SSVSFSCHPP

-3290 QPSCIDPT
+3290 QPSCI
-3298 LTTCADPGMP
+3298 GER
-3308 QFGIQNSSQGYQV
+3308 SSGAERRGRWDFVSLPQV

-3336 GSTSRTCLPNL
+3336 GSTTRTCLPNL

-3356 VPHHCKQPETPTH
+3356 VPHHCRQPETPTH
-3369 TNVGALDLPSMGYT
+3369 ANVGALDLPSMGYT

-3393 LRGGSEHRTCKAD
+3393 LKGGSEHRTCKAD
-3406 GSWTGKPPVCLAE
+3406 GSWTGKPPICLE

-3435 TQASVPGDVFAKN
+3435 TQALIPGDVFAKN

-3456 YQGKKQPAMLRVTS
+3456 YQGKKQPAMLRVTG
-3470 FQIANSK
+3470 FQVANSK

-3489 LHLAGNYRKEDFR
+3489 LHLAGTYKKEDFH

-3508 HVTGPVENFVDKFK
+3508 QITGPVEIFVNKFR

-3530 HVSSESSG
+3530 HVSS
-3538 GTFVYQGSVKGR
+3538 GSRQSLKLCLCDLI
-3550 GFGQFGFQRL
+3550 FLLWDFT

-3643 MSNEAEFT
+3643 MASEAEFT

>member
-1 MPALRVRQSFWCMR
+1 MKPSSGWEPRGCGGPNPSVRSESGIRAPVRAGGSRLLLLCWVLFIASATGQNCTFNLQGPNGTVESPGFPYGYPNYANCTWIITAEEQNRIQLVFHAFALEEDFDVLSVFDGVPEQGNLRTR
-15 KLYKKLK
+15 
-22 SKLTGFQLPAT
+22 LTGFQLPAP
-33 IVSAASTLSLSLIS
+33 IVSTGVVLSLWLVS
-47 DYAVSAQGFRASYE
+47 DYAVSAQGFHANYE

-67 CGNPGRLPNGVQQGS
+67 CGNPGRLPNGIQQGT
-82 TFNLGDKVRYSCNP
+82 TFNLGDKVRYSCNA

-123 SCRADDACGGTLRGQ
+123 TCRADDACGGTLRGQ
-138 SGIISSPHFPAEY
+138 SGIISSPHFPSEY
-151 HNNADC
+151 SNNADC

-178 EDGYDFLEVTGTEGS
+178 EDGYDFLEVTGTEGA

-201 LPAPVISSKNWLR
+201 LPPPVISSKNWLR

-222 HRQRGFSAQYQ
+222 HRLKGFSAQYQ
-233 GENSEQKQ
+233 
-241 HVETAS
+241 V
-247 PTFSKSFMNQGRAL
+247 
-261 ISEHHAID
+261 
-269 RNGFAND
+269 
-276 LFKKQ
+276 KKQ

-320 IPEKGKRLG
+320 IPERGKRLG
-329 SDFRLGSSVQ
+329 SDFRLGSSIQ

-402 HCVWIITALN
+402 HCVWVITAIN

-418 LAFEEFDLERGYDT
+418 LTFEEFDLERGYDT

-447 LYMVQTTKYLSPISL
+447 LYVL
-462 TGTSVPD
+462 TGNTVPD
-469 LIVSTHH
+469 LIVSTNH
-476 QMWLLFQSDSSGS
+476 QMWLLFQTDSSSS

-505 GDPGIPA
+505 GDPGVPA
-512 YGQRE
+512 YGRRE

-539 QKSITCQKNNQWSAK
+539 QKAITCQKNNQWSAK

-577 YPEDYG
+577 YPEEYG

-594 RPESRIHLAFND
+594 KPESRIHLAFND
-606 IDVEPQFDFLVIKD
+606 IDVEPQFDFLAIKD
-620 GATAEAPVLGTFSGN
+620 GATAESPVLGTFSGS
-635 QLPSSITSSGHVAR
+635 QIPSSLTSSGHVAR

-707 TQGSETITCVLKE
+707 THGSETVTCILKE

-726 SAVLRCEAPCGGHL
+726 NAVLRCEAPCGGHL

-753 GFYKDALSCA
+753 GFYKDALNCV

-795 RTYSAPLIGV
+795 RTYSSPLIGV

-830 SHSDIGFQLR
+830 SHSDIGFQIR
-840 YETIT
+840 YETVTI
-845 LQSDHCLDPGIPVNG
+845 QSDHCLDPGIPVNG
-860 QRHGND
+860 HRHGND

-878 SGYTLSDGEPLECE
+878 SGYTLSDGEALECE

-946 FFTFHTFHLESGHDY
+946 YFTFHTFHLESGHDY

-974 RQLTGSRLPAPIS
+974 KQLTGSRLPAPIS

-992 NFTAQV
+992 NFTAQI
-998 RFISDFS
+998 RFVSDFS

-1036 LQFGVGDTLTFSCF
+1036 LQFGVGDVLTFSCF
-1050 PGYRLEGTARIT
+1050 PGYRLEGVARIT
-1062 CLGGRRRLWSSP
+1062 CLGGRRRVWSSA

-1080 ECGNSVTGTQ
+1080 ECGSSVTGTQ
-1090 GTLLSPNFPVNYNNN
+1090 GILLSPNFPVNYSNN

-1115 PGKGIQLKAKA
+1115 PGKGIQLKAKT
-1126 FELAEGDLLKVYDGT
+1126 FDLYEGDILKVYDGS

-1152 RSEMLGVTLNS
+1152 RSEMLGISLNS
-1163 TSSSLWLDFITDAE
+1163 TSSSLWLDFITDSE

-1185 QFSSFELIRCED
+1185 QFSSFELIKCED
-1197 PGTPQFGY
+1197 PGIPQFGY

-1213 AGSSVTFNCDPGY
+1213 AGSSVSFSCDPGY
-1226 TLRGSEELMCLSG
+1226 TLQGSPVLMCLTG
-1239 ERRTWDRPLPTCV
+1239 ERRAWDRPLPICI
-1252 AECGGTVRG
+1252 AECGGTIKG

-1273 APYEH
+1273 APYDH
-1278 NLNCI
+1278 NLNCV

-1319 GVLLKELSGPML
+1319 GILLKELSGHML
-1331 PKDLHSTFNSVV
+1331 PSNIHSTFSSVV
-1343 LQFSTDFF
+1343 LQFNTDFF

-1365 ATSCNDPGVP
+1365 ATSCNDPGIP

-1383 SWEAGDSTVFQCDP
+1383 SREAGDSILFQCDP
-1397 GYALQGSAEINCVR
+1397 GYALQGMAQISCVK
-1411 IENRFFWQPSP
+1411 IENRFFWQPDP
-1422 PTCIGAHMSQVPT
+1422 PTCI
-1435 CPRCPHAP
+1435 
-1443 GAHMSQV
+1443 
-1450 PTCPKYPH
+1450 
-1458 APGARMSQTDAVNTP
+1458 
-1473 EALLNS
+1473 
-1479 GHKTVGRCQVVH
+1479 
-1491 VPDRPRRHHFD
+1491 
-1502 HETSPLSITDNLLG
+1502 
-1516 ETSPL
+1516 
-1521 FTTKGTDARPERLAP
+1521 AP

-1567 TVSPDYVIALVFNI
+1567 TVSPDYVIALVFNT

-1592 IYDGR
+1592 IYDGL
-1597 DSLSPLIG
+1597 DSHSPLIG
-1605 SFYGSQLPGRI
+1605 SFYGSQLPERI

-1632 VSNAGFVID
+1632 VSNLGFVID

-1655 IKNGTRVG
+1655 IKNGTRTG
-1663 SDLKLGSSITYYCHG
+1663 TDLKLGSTITYYCNG
-1678 GYEVEGAS
+1678 GYVIEGAS
-1686 TLSCIL
+1686 TLTCIL
-1692 GPDGKPL
+1692 ATDGKPV
-1699 WNNPR
+1699 WNKPR
-1704 PVCTAPCG
+1704 PICTAPCG

-1727 PQNYTSGQT
+1727 PQNYTRGQV
-1736 CLYFVTVPKD
+1736 CLYFIVVPKD

-1753 AFFHTALNDI
+1753 AFFHTALNDV

-1769 YSQHARL
+1769 HNQHSRL

-1787 SLPLATSNQILIK
+1787 SLPLATSNQVLIK
-1800 FSAKGQVPARG
+1800 FSAKGQATARG

-1829 VPEPRYGKRLGSD
+1829 VPEPRYGRRIGSD
-1842 FSVGAIIRFECNSGY
+1842 FSVGAVVRFECNSGY
-1857 ALQGSPEIEC
+1857 SLQGSRHIEC
-1867 LPVPGALAQW
+1867 LTVPGALAQW
-1877 NVSAPTCVV
+1877 NVSVPTCVV
-1886 PCGGNLTERRGTIL
+1886 PCGGNLTERKGTIL

-1915 WKIMVPEGAGI
+1915 WKITVPEGAGI

-1969 TSNQLYLHFY
+1969 TSNHLYLHFY

-2004 AVPSNGIKTGERYL
+2004 TVPSNGMKIGERYL

-2031 ALQGHAHIS
+2031 ALQGHSHIS

-2054 LCIAQCGGEVEEMEG
+2054 LCIAQCGGTVEEMEG

-2085 CSWKIVL
+2085 CSWRITL

-2104 FSTEPNHDFLEIRSG
+2104 FSTEPNHDFIEIRNG
-2119 PSETSRMMGRFS
+2119 PYETSHVIGKFS
-2131 GSELPGSL
+2131 GNGLPGSL
-2139 LSTSHDTIVYFH
+2139 LSTSHETTVYFH

-2204 LTGQPV
+2204 LIGHPV

-2230 PCGGNITSFN
+2230 PCGGNITLYN
-2240 GTVYSPGYPSP
+2240 GTVYSPGFPNPYPN
-2251 YSSSQDCVWL
+2251 SQDCTWL
-2261 ITVPI
+2261 LTVPP
-2266 GHGVHLNLSLLQIEP
+2266 GHGIHFNFSLLQTEP
-2281 FGDYITV
+2281 DNDFITI

-2293 QTSLQLGVFT
+2293 QTASQLGVFT
-2303 RSLSKKIAHSSS
+2303 RSSAKKIAQSSS
-2315 NQVLLKFHRDT
+2315 NQVLLKFHSDG
-2326 ATGGIFAIAF
+2326 AVGGIFVIAF
-2336 SAYPL
+2336 SAYQL
-2341 TKCPPPTILPN
+2341 SKCPPPTILPN
-2352 AEVVTENEEF
+2352 AEVITENEEF

-2374 GFTLVGSEI
+2374 GFSLVGSEI

-2391 LQFEGPPPI
+2391 LQFEGPPPT
-2400 CEVHCPT
+2400 CEVLCPMD
-2407 NELLTD
+2407 ELLTD

-2434 WLVRVEPE
+2434 WVVRVEPG
-2442 YNISVTVEY
+2442 YNVSLTVEY

-2469 QSPLLKALSGNYSA
+2469 QSPLLIALSGNYSA
-2483 PLIVTSSS
+2483 PLTVTSSG

-2508 FKIRYSAPYCSLP
+2508 FKIRYAAPYCSVP
-2521 KAPLHGFILGQTTT
+2521 SPPLHGSILGQPITH
-2535 QPGGSIHFGCDRGY
+2535 PGGSIHFGCNAGY

-2554 SMAICTRHPQG
+2554 SKAICSWHPQG
-2565 YHLWSEAIPLCQA
+2565 YYMWNEAIPLCQA
-2578 LSCGLPDAPKNG
+2578 LSCGIPKSPKNG

-2602 AVYSCNEGYH
+2602 AMYSCNKGFRLH
-2612 LQTGA
+2612 LPPNTD
-2617 EATAECLDTGLWS
+2617 ATAECLETGVWS
-2630 NSNVPPQCVPVTC
+2630 NDNIPPQCVAVSC
-2643 PDISS
+2643 PDVSS

-2653 GRWRLIYETQYQ
+2653 GRWRLTHETQYQ
-2665 FQAQLIL
+2665 FSAELML

-2687 CQANGRWS
+2687 CQADGKWS
-2695 LGESMPTCQIISCG
+2695 LGDSMPTCQIISCG
-2709 ELPTPPSGHRIGT
+2709 DLPTPPNGHRIGT
-2722 MSVYGATAIFS
+2722 LSVYGATAIFS

-2742 SRVRECLANGLWSG
+2742 SRVRECMANGLWSS

-2764 HCGTPEPIV
+2764 HCGTPELIV
-2773 NGHING
+2773 NGQING
-2779 ENFNYRGSVVYQCSA
+2779 ENYSYRGSVVYQCNP

-2819 VPITCGHPGNPIN
+2819 VPITCGHPGNPAN
-2832 GLTQGSQFNLNDV
+2832 GITQGSQFNLNDM
-2845 VKFVCNPGYIAEG
+2845 VKFVCNEGYVAEG
-2858 AARSQCLASGQ
+2858 PSGAQCLANGQ
-2869 WSDTLPT
+2869 WSNALPV

-2886 HQENSVRQIH
+2886 HQENSIRHIQS
-2896 ASGPHRF
+2896 SGPHRF
-2903 SFGTTV
+2903 SFGTSV
-2909 SYQCSHGFYLLGTP
+2909 SYQCNHGYYLLGTHV
-2923 ALSCQ
+2923 LTCQ
-2928 GDGTWDRPRPQCLL
+2928 GDGTWDRFLPQCLL

-2948 GSPPHAQMSGD
+2948 GSPPHSQISGD
-2959 SYIVGAFVRYSCT
+2959 SYTVGSVVRYNCM

-2977 VGNATRMCGLD
+2977 IGNATRMCQLD
-2988 GHWTGSLPHCS
+2988 GHWSGSLPHCS
-2999 GTSTGVCG
+2999 GSSVGICG
-3007 DPGIPA
+3007 DPGIPP
-3013 HGIRLGDSFAPGSLM
+3013 HGIRLGDEFVIGSLM
-3028 RFSCEA
+3028 RFSCEP
-3034 GYVLRGSSE
+3034 GYMLRGSSE
-3043 RTCQANGS
+3043 RTCHVNGS
-3051 WSGSQPEC
+3051 WSGTQPEC
-3059 GVISCGNPGTPSN
+3059 EVLSCGNPGTPSN

-3077 SDGLVFSSSIVY
+3077 NDGLVFSSSIIY

-3111 TGSDPECTVINCGD
+3111 TGSSPECTVINCGD

-3134 LGNDFRY
+3134 LGSDFTY
-3141 NKTVTFQ
+3141 NKTVTYQ
-3148 CIPGHMME
+3148 CVPGHMME
-3156 SHRVSVLSCT
+3156 SDRASVLRCT
-3166 KDRTWNGTKPVCK
+3166 KDRVWNGTKPACK
-3179 AIMCKPPQLIPNGKV
+3179 AILCKAPPPVPNGKI
-3194 VGSDFTWGSSVSYA
+3194 VGSDFMWGSSVTYA

-3222 CEGNGSWTGELPQCF
+3222 CEGNGSWSGELPQCF
-3237 PVFCGDPGVPPRGKR
+3237 PVFCGDPGVPPYGRR

-3260 SSVSYSCRPP
+3260 SSVSYSCPPP
-3270 LVLVGSPRRFCQS
+3270 LVLVGSSRRFCQS

-3298 LTTCADPGMP
+3298 LTMCADPGVP
-3308 QFGIQNSSQGYQV
+3308 QFGIQNNSQGYQV
-3321 GSTVLFRCQKGYLLQ
+3321 GSLVLYRCQKGYLLQ
-3336 GSTSRTCLPNL
+3336 GSTTRTCLPNL

-3369 TNVGALDLPSMGYT
+3369 ANVGALDLPSMGYT
-3383 LIYSCQEGFS
+3383 LVYSCQSGFS
-3393 LRGGSEHRTCKAD
+3393 LKGGSEHRTCKAD
-3406 GSWTGKPPVCLAE
+3406 GSWTGKPPICLAE

-3427 NTAREPPL
+3427 STPREPPI
-3435 TQASVPGDVFAKN
+3435 TKASVPGDVFAKN
-3448 SLWKGAYE
+3448 SLWKGSYE
-3456 YQGKKQPAMLRVTS
+3456 YKGKRHPAILRVMGFQPATG
-3470 FQIANSK
+3470 K
-3477 VNATMIDHSGVE
+3477 VNATLIDQDRVE
-3489 LHLAGNYRKEDFR
+3489 LHMSGIYKKEDFH

-3508 HVTGPVENFVDKFK
+3508 HIMSPKDASVSQFK
-3522 DDHWALDG
+3522 NDNWALDG

-3538 GTFVYQGSVKGR
+3538 GGTFVYQGFVR
-3550 GFGQFGFQRL
+3550 GQDFGHFGLQRI
-3560 DLRLL
+3560 DLSRL
-3565 ESDPESI
+3565 ETDPESI
-3572 GRHFASNSSSV
+3572 GRHLASNSSSV
-3583 AAAILVPFIALII
+3583 AAAILVPFIGLII

-3635 RNIQPTDI
+3635 RNLQPTDI
-3643 MSNEAEFT
+3643 MAPEAEFT

>member
-1 MPALRVRQSFWCMR
+1 MKPLSGWEPRGCGGPDPRVRGESGMRAPVRAGGSRLLLLCWGLLTASATGQNCTFTLQGPNGTVESPGFPYGYPNYANCTWIITAEEQNRIQLVFHSFALEEDFDVLSVFDGVPEQGNLR
-15 KLYKKLK
+15 TR
-22 SKLTGFQLPAT
+22 LTGFQLPAP
-33 IVSAASTLSLSLIS
+33 IVSTGVVLSLWLVS
-47 DYAVSAQGFRASYE
+47 DYAVSAQGFHANYE

-67 CGNPGRLPNGVQQGS
+67 CGNPGRLPNGIQQGT
-82 TFNLGDKVRYSCNP
+82 TFNLGDKVRYSCNT

-123 SCRADDACGGTLRGQ
+123 TCRADDACGGTLRGQ
-138 SGIISSPHFPAEY
+138 SGIISSPHFPSEY
-151 HNNADC
+151 GNNADC

-201 LPAPVISSKNWLR
+201 LPPPVISSKNWLR

-222 HRQRGFSAQYQ
+222 HRLKGFSAQYQ
-233 GENSEQKQ
+233 
-241 HVETAS
+241 V
-247 PTFSKSFMNQGRAL
+247 
-261 ISEHHAID
+261 
-269 RNGFAND
+269 
-276 LFKKQ
+276 KKQ

-296 NNQKTSVLTQVGV
+296 NNQKTSV
-309 SQGHNMCPDPG
+309 
-320 IPEKGKRLG
+320 
-329 SDFRLGSSVQ
+329 
-339 FTCNE
+339 
-344 GYDLQGSK
+344 
-352 RITCMKVSDMFAAWS
+352 
-367 DHRPVCRARMCDA
+367 
-380 HLRGPSGI
+380 
-388 ITSPNFPI
+388 
-396 QYDNNA
+396 
-402 HCVWIITALN
+402 
-412 PAKVIK
+412 
-418 LAFEEFDLERGYDT
+418 
-432 LTVGD
+432 
-437 GGQDGDQKTV
+437 
-447 LYMVQTTKYLSPISL
+447 
-462 TGTSVPD
+462 
-469 LIVSTHH
+469 
-476 QMWLLFQSDSSGS
+476 
-489 SLGFKASYE
+489 
-498 EIEQGSC
+498 
-505 GDPGIPA
+505 
-512 YGQRE
+512 
-517 GSRFRHGDTLKFECQ
+517 
-532 PAFELVG
+532 
-539 QKSITCQKNNQWSAK
+539 
-554 KPGCVFSCFFNFTS
+554 FSCFFNFTS

-577 YPEDYG
+577 YPEEYG

-594 RPESRIHLAFND
+594 KPESRIHLAFND
-606 IDVEPQFDFLVIKD
+606 IDVEPQFDFLAIKD
-620 GATAEAPVLGTFSGN
+620 GATAESPVLGTFSGS
-635 QLPSSITSSGHVAR
+635 QIPSSLTSSGHVAR

-707 TQGSETITCVLKE
+707 THGSETVTCILKE

-726 SAVLRCEAPCGGHL
+726 NAVLRCEAPCGGHL

-753 GFYKDALSCA
+753 GFYKDALNCV

-795 RTYSAPLIGV
+795 RTYSSPLIGV

-830 SHSDIGFQLR
+830 SHSDIGFQIR
-840 YETIT
+840 YETVTI
-845 LQSDHCLDPGIPVNG
+845 QSDHCLDPGIPVNG
-860 QRHGND
+860 HRHGND

-946 FFTFHTFHLESGHDY
+946 YFTFHTFHLESGHDY

-974 RQLTGSRLPAPIS
+974 KQLTGSRLPAPIS

-992 NFTAQV
+992 NFTAQI
-998 RFISDFS
+998 RFVSDFS

-1036 LQFGVGDTLTFSCF
+1036 LQFGVGDVLTFSCF
-1050 PGYRLEGTARIT
+1050 PGYRLEGVARIT
-1062 CLGGRRRLWSSP
+1062 CLGGRRRVWSSA

-1080 ECGNSVTGTQ
+1080 ECGSSVTGTQ
-1090 GTLLSPNFPVNYNNN
+1090 GILLSPNFPVNYNNN

-1115 PGKGIQLKAKA
+1115 PGKGIQLKAKT
-1126 FELAEGDLLKVYDGT
+1126 FDLYEGDVLKVYDGS

-1152 RSEMLGVTLNS
+1152 RSDMLGVSLNS
-1163 TSSSLWLDFITDAE
+1163 TSSSLWLDFITDSE

-1185 QFSSFELIRCED
+1185 QFSSFELIKCED
-1197 PGTPQFGY
+1197 PGIPQFGY

-1213 AGSSVTFNCDPGY
+1213 AGSSVSFSCDPGY
-1226 TLRGSEELMCLSG
+1226 TLRGSPVLMCLTG
-1239 ERRTWDRPLPTCV
+1239 ERRAWDRPLPICI
-1252 AECGGTVRG
+1252 AECGGTIKG

-1273 APYEH
+1273 APYDH
-1278 NLNCI
+1278 NLNCV

-1319 GVLLKELSGPML
+1319 GILLKELSGPML
-1331 PKDLHSTFNSVV
+1331 PGNIHSTFSSVV
-1343 LQFSTDFF
+1343 LQFNTDFF
-1351 TSKQGFAIQFSVST
+1351 TSKQGFAIQFTVST

-1383 SWEAGDSTVFQCDP
+1383 SREAGDSIVFQCDP
-1397 GYALQGSAEINCVR
+1397 GYALQGMAQISCVK
-1411 IENRFFWQPSP
+1411 IENRFFWQPDP
-1422 PTCIGAHMSQVPT
+1422 PTCI
-1435 CPRCPHAP
+1435 
-1443 GAHMSQV
+1443 
-1450 PTCPKYPH
+1450 
-1458 APGARMSQTDAVNTP
+1458 
-1473 EALLNS
+1473 
-1479 GHKTVGRCQVVH
+1479 
-1491 VPDRPRRHHFD
+1491 
-1502 HETSPLSITDNLLG
+1502 
-1516 ETSPL
+1516 
-1521 FTTKGTDARPERLAP
+1521 AP

-1567 TVSPDYVIALVFNI
+1567 TVSPDYVIALVFNT

-1592 IYDGR
+1592 IYDGL
-1597 DSLSPLIG
+1597 DSHSPLIG
-1605 SFYGSQLPGRI
+1605 SFYGSQLPERI

-1632 VSNAGFVID
+1632 VSNLGFVID

-1655 IKNGTRVG
+1655 IKNGTRSG
-1663 SDLKLGSSITYYCHG
+1663 TDLKLGSTITYYCNG
-1678 GYEVEGAS
+1678 GYMIEGAS
-1686 TLSCIL
+1686 TLTCVL
-1692 GPDGKPL
+1692 AADGKPV
-1699 WNNPR
+1699 WNKPR
-1704 PVCTAPCG
+1704 PICTAPCG

-1727 PQNYTSGQT
+1727 PQNYTRGQV
-1736 CLYFVTVPKD
+1736 CLYFIMVPKD

-1753 AFFHTALNDI
+1753 AFFHTALNDV

-1769 YSQHARL
+1769 HNQHSRL

-1787 SLPLATSNQILIK
+1787 SLPLATSNQVLIK
-1800 FSAKGQVPARG
+1800 FSAKGQATARG

-1829 VPEPRYGKRLGSD
+1829 VPEPRYGRRIGSD
-1842 FSVGAIIRFECNSGY
+1842 FSVGAVVHFECNSGY
-1857 ALQGSPEIEC
+1857 SLQGSHHIEC
-1867 LPVPGALAQW
+1867 LTVPGALAQW
-1877 NVSAPTCVV
+1877 NVSVPICVV
-1886 PCGGNLTERRGTIL
+1886 PCGGNLTERKGTIL

-1915 WKIMVPEGAGI
+1915 WKITVPEGAGI

-1969 TSNQLYLHFY
+1969 TSNHLYLHFY

-2004 AVPSNGIKTGERYL
+2004 TVPSNGMKIGERYL

-2031 ALQGHAHIS
+2031 ALQGHSHIS

-2054 LCIAQCGGEVEEMEG
+2054 LCIAQCGGTVEEMEG

-2085 CSWKIVL
+2085 CSWRITL

-2104 FSTEPNHDFLEIRSG
+2104 FSTEPNHDFIEIRNG
-2119 PSETSRMMGRFS
+2119 PYETSHVIGKFS
-2131 GSELPGSL
+2131 GNDLPGSL
-2139 LSTSHDTIVYFH
+2139 LSTSHETTVYFH

-2196 FECLPGYQ
+2196 FECLLGYQ
-2204 LTGQPV
+2204 LIGHPV

-2230 PCGGNITSFN
+2230 PCGGNITLYN
-2240 GTVYSPGYPSP
+2240 GTVYSPGFPNPYPN
-2251 YSSSQDCVWL
+2251 SQDCTWL
-2261 ITVPI
+2261 LTVPP
-2266 GHGVHLNLSLLQIEP
+2266 GHGIHFNFSLLQTEP
-2281 FGDYITV
+2281 DNDFITI

-2293 QTSLQLGVFT
+2293 QTTPQLGVFT
-2303 RSLSKKIAHSSS
+2303 RSSAKKIIQSSS
-2315 NQVLLKFHRDT
+2315 NQVLLKFHSD
-2326 ATGGIFAIAF
+2326 AAVGGIFVITF
-2336 SAYPL
+2336 SAYQL
-2341 TKCPPPTILPN
+2341 SKCPPPTILPN
-2352 AEVVTENEEF
+2352 AEVITENEEF

-2374 GFTLVGSEI
+2374 GFSLVGSEI
-2383 LTCKLGTY
+2383 LTCKLGTH
-2391 LQFEGPPPI
+2391 LQFEGPPPT
-2400 CEVHCPT
+2400 CEVHCPMD
-2407 NELLTD
+2407 ELLTD

-2434 WLVRVEPE
+2434 WVVRVEPG
-2442 YNISVTVEY
+2442 YNISLTVEY

-2469 QSPLLKALSGNYSA
+2469 QSPLLIALSGNYSA
-2483 PLIVTSSS
+2483 PLTVTSSG
-2491 NSVYLR
+2491 NNVYLR

-2508 FKIRYSAPYCSLP
+2508 FKIRYAAPYCSVP
-2521 KAPLHGFILGQTTT
+2521 SPPLHGSILGQPSTH
-2535 QPGGSIHFGCDRGY
+2535 PGGLIHFGCNAGY

-2554 SMAICTRHPQG
+2554 SKAICSWHPQG
-2565 YHLWSEAIPLCQA
+2565 YYMWNEAIPLCQA
-2578 LSCGLPDAPKNG
+2578 LSCGIPKSPKNG

-2602 AVYSCNEGYH
+2602 AVYSCNEGFH
-2612 LQTGA
+2612 LHLSPNT
-2617 EATAECLDTGLWS
+2617 EATAECLETGVWS
-2630 NSNVPPQCVPVTC
+2630 NDNIPPQCVAVNC

-2653 GRWRLIYETQYQ
+2653 GRWRLTYETQYQ
-2665 FQAQLIL
+2665 FNAELML

-2687 CQANGRWS
+2687 CQADGKWS
-2695 LGESMPTCQIISCG
+2695 LGDSMPTCQIISCG
-2709 ELPTPPSGHRIGT
+2709 DLPTPPNGHRIGT
-2722 MSVYGATAIFS
+2722 LSVYGATAIFS

-2742 SRVRECLANGLWSG
+2742 SRVRECMANGLWSS

-2764 HCGTPEPIV
+2764 HCGTPDLIV
-2773 NGHING
+2773 NGQING
-2779 ENFNYRGSVVYQCSA
+2779 ENYSYRGSVVYQCNP

-2809 HHWSGKTPFC
+2809 HRWSGKTPFC
-2819 VPITCGHPGNPIN
+2819 VPITCGHPGNPAN
-2832 GLTQGSQFNLNDV
+2832 GITQGSQFNLNDM
-2845 VKFVCNPGYIAEG
+2845 VKFICNEGYLAEG
-2858 AARSQCLASGQ
+2858 PSGAQCLANGQ
-2869 WSDTLPT
+2869 WSNALPV

-2886 HQENSVRQIH
+2886 HQENSIRHIQS
-2896 ASGPHRF
+2896 SGPHRF

-2909 SYQCSHGFYLLGTP
+2909 SYQCTHGYYLLGTHV
-2923 ALSCQ
+2923 LTCQ
-2928 GDGTWDRPRPQCLL
+2928 GDGTWDRSLPQCLL

-2948 GSPPHAQMSGD
+2948 GSPPHSQISGD
-2959 SYIVGAFVRYSCT
+2959 TYTVGSVVRYSCL
-2972 GKRTL
+2972 GKRIL
-2977 VGNATRMCGLD
+2977 IGNSTRMCQLD
-2988 GHWTGSLPHCS
+2988 GHWSGSLPHCS
-2999 GTSTGVCG
+2999 GSSVGTCG
-3007 DPGIPA
+3007 DPGIPP
-3013 HGIRLGDSFAPGSLM
+3013 HGIRLGDEFVIGSLM
-3028 RFSCEA
+3028 RFSCEP
-3034 GYVLRGSSE
+3034 GYMLRGSSE
-3043 RTCQANGS
+3043 RTCHVNGS
-3051 WSGSQPEC
+3051 WSGTQPEC
-3059 GVISCGNPGTPSN
+3059 EVLSCGNPGTPSN

-3077 SDGLVFSSSIVY
+3077 NDGLVFSSSIIY

-3111 TGSDPECTVINCGD
+3111 TGSSPECTVINCGD

-3134 LGNDFRY
+3134 LGSDFTY
-3141 NKTVTFQ
+3141 NKTVTYQ
-3148 CIPGHMME
+3148 CVPGHMME
-3156 SHRVSVLSCT
+3156 SDRASVLRCT
-3166 KDRTWNGTKPVCK
+3166 KDRVWNGTKPVCK
-3179 AIMCKPPQLIPNGKV
+3179 AILCKAPQPVPNGKI
-3194 VGSDFTWGSSVSYA
+3194 VGTDFMWGSSVTYA

-3222 CEGNGSWTGELPQCF
+3222 CEGNGSWSGELPQCF
-3237 PVFCGDPGVPPRGKR
+3237 PVFCGDPGIPPYGRR
-3252 EDRGFSYR
+3252 DDRGFSYR
-3260 SSVSYSCRPP
+3260 SSVSYSCPPP
-3270 LVLVGSPRRFCQS
+3270 LVLVGSSRRFCQS

-3298 LTTCADPGMP
+3298 LTMCTDPGVP
-3308 QFGIQNSSQGYQV
+3308 QFGMQNNSQGYQV
-3321 GSTVLFRCQKGYLLQ
+3321 GSLVLFRCQKGYLLQ
-3336 GSTSRTCLPNL
+3336 GSTTRTCLPNL

-3369 TNVGALDLPSMGYT
+3369 ANVGALDLPSMGYT
-3383 LIYSCQEGFS
+3383 LIYSCQSGFS
-3393 LRGGSEHRTCKAD
+3393 LKGGSEHRTCKAD
-3406 GSWTGKPPVCLAE
+3406 GSWTGKPPICLAE

-3427 NTAREPPL
+3427 STPREPPI
-3435 TQASVPGDVFAKN
+3435 TKASVPGDVFAKN
-3448 SLWKGAYE
+3448 SLWKGSYE
-3456 YQGKKQPAMLRVTS
+3456 YKGKRHPAILRVMGFQPATG
-3470 FQIANSK
+3470 K
-3477 VNATMIDHSGVE
+3477 VNATLIDQDRVE
-3489 LHLAGNYRKEDFR
+3489 LHTSGIYKKEDFH

-3508 HVTGPVENFVDKFK
+3508 HIMSPKDISVSQFK
-3522 DDHWALDG
+3522 DDNWALDG

-3538 GTFVYQGSVKGR
+3538 GGTFVYQGFVR
-3550 GFGQFGFQRL
+3550 GQDFGHFGLQRI
-3560 DLRLL
+3560 DLSRL
-3565 ESDPESI
+3565 ETDPESI
-3572 GRHFASNSSSV
+3572 GRHLASNSSSV
-3583 AAAILVPFIALII
+3583 AAAILVPFIGLII

-3635 RNIQPTDI
+3635 RNLQPTDI
-3643 MSNEAEFT
+3643 MAPEAEFT

>member
-1 MPALRVRQSFWCMR
+1 MPRSRGREQGRCGCPAGRARGEAGISALVSGAGSRWGRPPPPTPPPLLLLLGWGLLSASAAAGQNCTFQLQGPNGTVESPGFPYGYPNYANCTWTITAEDQHRIQLVFQSFALEEDFDVLSVFDGPPQPENLR
-15 KLYKKLK
+15 TR
-22 SKLTGFQLPAT
+22 LTGFQLPAT
-33 IVSAASTLSLSLIS
+33 IVSMATILSLRLIS
-47 DYAVSAQGFRASYE
+47 DYAVSAQGFHASYE

-67 CGNPGRLPNGVQQGS
+67 CGNPGRLPNGIQQGS
-82 TFNLGDKVRYSCNP
+82 TFNLGDKVRYSCHP

-109 ASSENSATWDFPLP
+109 AGSENSATWDFPLP

-138 SGIISSPHFPAEY
+138 SGIISSPHFPSEY

-214 LHFTSDGN
+214 LHFTADGN

-233 GENSEQKQ
+233 
-241 HVETAS
+241 V
-247 PTFSKSFMNQGRAL
+247 
-261 ISEHHAID
+261 
-269 RNGFAND
+269 
-276 LFKKQ
+276 KKQ

-296 NNQKTSVLTQVGV
+296 SSRKTSVLTQVGV

-320 IPEKGKRLG
+320 IPERGKRLG

-447 LYMVQTTKYLSPISL
+447 LYIL

-469 LIVSTHH
+469 LIVSTNH
-476 QMWLLFQSDSSGS
+476 QMWLLFQTDGSGS

-512 YGQRE
+512 YGRRE

-539 QKSITCQKNNQWSAK
+539 QKAITCQKNNQWSAK

-568 PSGIVLSPN
+568 PSGVVLSPN

-707 TQGSETITCVLKE
+707 TQGSETITCILKE

-961 LLITEN
+961 LLLTEN

-1115 PGKGIQLKAKA
+1115 PGKGIQLKARA
-1126 FELAEGDLLKVYDGT
+1126 FELSEGDVLKVYDGN

-1177 NTSKGFEL
+1177 NTSQGFEL
-1185 QFSSFELIRCED
+1185 QFSSFELIKCED

-1213 AGSSVTFNCDPGY
+1213 AGSSVSFSCDPGY
-1226 TLRGSEELMCLSG
+1226 SLRGSQELQCLSG

-1252 AECGGTVRG
+1252 AECGGTVKG

-1283 WTIEADAGCTIGLH
+1283 WTVEADAGCTIGLH

-1319 GVLLKELSGPML
+1319 GVLLKELSGSVL

-1375 QNGSRSGD
+1375 QNGSRSGN

-1397 GYALQGSAEINCVR
+1397 GYALQGSAEISCVK

-1422 PTCIGAHMSQVPT
+1422 PTCI
-1435 CPRCPHAP
+1435 
-1443 GAHMSQV
+1443 
-1450 PTCPKYPH
+1450 
-1458 APGARMSQTDAVNTP
+1458 
-1473 EALLNS
+1473 
-1479 GHKTVGRCQVVH
+1479 
-1491 VPDRPRRHHFD
+1491 
-1502 HETSPLSITDNLLG
+1502 
-1516 ETSPL
+1516 
-1521 FTTKGTDARPERLAP
+1521 AP

-1616 ESSSNSLFLAF
+1616 ESSGNSLFLAF

-1678 GYEVEGAS
+1678 GYKVEGSS

-1692 GPDGKPL
+1692 GPDGKPV

-1727 PQNYTSGQT
+1727 PQNYTSGQI

-1753 AFFHTALNDI
+1753 AFFHTALNDV

-1769 YSQHARL
+1769 HSQHSRL

-1787 SLPLATSNQILIK
+1787 SLPLATSNQVLIK
-1800 FSAKGQVPARG
+1800 FSAKGQAPARG

-1842 FSVGAIIRFECNSGY
+1842 FSVGAIVRFECNSGY

-1886 PCGGNLTERRGTIL
+1886 PCGGNLTERKGTIL

-1955 GSFSGTTVPALLNS
+1955 GSFSGTTMPALLNS

-2004 AVPSNGIKTGERYL
+2004 AVPSNGVKTGERYL

-2054 LCIAQCGGEVEEMEG
+2054 LCIAQCGGAVEELEG

-2085 CSWKIVL
+2085 CSWKIAL

-2104 FSTEPNHDFLEIRSG
+2104 FSTEPNHDFIEIRNG
-2119 PSETSRMMGRFS
+2119 PYETSRMMGRFS
-2131 GSELPGSL
+2131 GSELPSTL
-2139 LSTSHDTIVYFH
+2139 LSTSHETTVYFH

-2204 LTGQPV
+2204 LTGHPV
-2210 LTCLHGTNRNWDHPL
+2210 LTCQHGTNRNWDHPL

-2230 PCGGNITSFN
+2230 PCGGNITSSN

-2251 YSSSQDCVWL
+2251 YSSSQDCVWM

-2266 GHGVHLNLSLLQIEP
+2266 GHGVRLNLSLLQTEP
-2281 FGDYITV
+2281 SGDFITI

-2293 QTSLQLGVFT
+2293 QTSPQLGVFT
-2303 RSLSKKIAHSSS
+2303 RSLAKKTVHSST
-2315 NQVLLKFHRDT
+2315 NQVLLKFHHD
-2326 ATGGIFAIAF
+2326 AALGGIFAIAF

-2374 GFTLVGSEI
+2374 GFTLVGNEI
-2383 LTCKLGTY
+2383 LTCKLGTS

-2442 YNISVTVEY
+2442 YNISLTVEY

-2521 KAPLHGFILGQTTT
+2521 RAPLHGFILGQTST
-2535 QPGGSIHFGCDRGY
+2535 QPGGSIHFGCNTGF

-2590 IVFGKEYTVGTK
+2590 MVFGKEYTVGTK
-2602 AVYSCNEGYH
+2602 AVYSCSEGYH
-2612 LQTGA
+2612 LEAGA
-2617 EATAECLDTGLWS
+2617 DATAECLETGLWS
-2630 NSNVPPQCVPVTC
+2630 NHNVPPQCVPVTC
-2643 PDISS
+2643 PDVSS

-2653 GRWRLIYETQYQ
+2653 GRWRLIFETQYQ
-2665 FQAQLIL
+2665 FQAQLML

-2687 CQANGRWS
+2687 CQANGKWS
-2695 LGESMPTCQIISCG
+2695 LGDSMPTCQITSCG

-2722 MSVYGATAIFS
+2722 LSVYGATAIFS

-2779 ENFNYRGSVVYQCSA
+2779 ENYNYRGSVVYQCNA

-2832 GLTQGSQFNLNDV
+2832 GLTHGSQFNLNDV
-2845 VKFVCNPGYIAEG
+2845 VKFVCNPGYVAEG
-2858 AARSQCLASGQ
+2858 ASRSQCLASGQ
-2869 WSDTLPT
+2869 WSDMLPT

-2886 HQENSVRQIH
+2886 HQENSIRQVH

-2903 SFGTTV
+2903 SFGTSV
-2909 SYQCSHGFYLLGTP
+2909 SYQCNHGFYLLGSP
-2923 ALSCQ
+2923 VLSCQ

-2948 GSPPHAQMSGD
+2948 GSPPHSQMSGD
-2959 SYIVGAFVRYSCT
+2959 SYIVGAVVRYSCT

-3034 GYVLRGSSE
+3034 GHVLRGSSE

-3051 WSGSQPEC
+3051 WSGTQPEC

-3072 ARVVF
+3072 ARVMF

-3125 PGIPANGIR
+3125 PGIPANGLR

-3141 NKTVTFQ
+3141 NKTVTYQ
-3148 CIPGHMME
+3148 CIPGYMME

-3179 AIMCKPPQLIPNGKV
+3179 G
-3194 VGSDFTWGSSVSYA
+3194 VS
-3208 CLEGYQL
+3208 EG
-3215 SLPAVLT
+3215 
-3222 CEGNGSWTGELPQCF
+3222 
-3237 PVFCGDPGVPPRGKR
+3237 
-3252 EDRGFSYR
+3252 
-3260 SSVSYSCRPP
+3260 
-3270 LVLVGSPRRFCQS
+3270 
-3283 DGTWSGT
+3283 
-3290 QPSCIDPT
+3290 
-3298 LTTCADPGMP
+3298 
-3308 QFGIQNSSQGYQV
+3308 
-3321 GSTVLFRCQKGYLLQ
+3321 
-3336 GSTSRTCLPNL
+3336 
-3347 TWSGTPPDC
+3347 
-3356 VPHHCKQPETPTH
+3356 
-3369 TNVGALDLPSMGYT
+3369 
-3383 LIYSCQEGFS
+3383 
-3393 LRGGSEHRTCKAD
+3393 
-3406 GSWTGKPPVCLAE
+3406 
-3419 VRPSGRPI
+3419 
-3427 NTAREPPL
+3427 
-3435 TQASVPGDVFAKN
+3435 
-3448 SLWKGAYE
+3448 
-3456 YQGKKQPAMLRVTS
+3456 
-3470 FQIANSK
+3470 
-3477 VNATMIDHSGVE
+3477 
-3489 LHLAGNYRKEDFR
+3489 
-3502 LLLQVY
+3502 
-3508 HVTGPVENFVDKFK
+3508 
-3522 DDHWALDG
+3522 
-3530 HVSSESSG
+3530 
-3538 GTFVYQGSVKGR
+3538 
-3550 GFGQFGFQRL
+3550 
-3560 DLRLL
+3560 
-3565 ESDPESI
+3565 
-3572 GRHFASNSSSV
+3572 
-3583 AAAILVPFIALII
+3583 
-3596 AGFVL
+3596 
-3601 YLYKHRRRPKVPFNG
+3601 
-3616 YAGHE
+3616 
-3621 NTNVRATFENPMYD
+3621 
-3635 RNIQPTDI
+3635 
-3643 MSNEAEFT
+3643 
-3651 VSTVCTAV
+3651 